1 MDSEKMRML
10 QSEFESRYNP
20 LTYNAIHEPKKL
32 SIEQRHFDFLD
43 QQYVKDR
50 EWKDVKSFYNGSIN
64 LLERSVL
71 GTLAMARDYNIATR
85 REREPNYQPMT
96 EGVAIIDEALKSE
109 HLQPFNVKG
118 DTVAEQFRLDLVQG
132 AGQLATQVAAT
143 VFTGGAASTA
153 LIGAQIAG
161 NQYLDLKEEGVD
173 TKRAAQASIANAIL
187 QTPLERLSLGKLLKR
202 VPAGSTLGKKLKQ
215 IGESALTEAFTEGI
229 QQYPEEITNMIA
241 KNEGKSIQ
249 ELAAEFD
256 KNVGT
261 YTKNALY
268 AGLIGGILGGGA
280 STIRVALDRN
290 VHKEQLNTLE
300 ERIDNVKKS
309 GAESAYAASVI
320 NSNLQGSKISIDAEA
335 LYQYAQTQNIDE
347 IASYLGV
354 EANNIERAA
363 QEGLDIDIMQGNF
376 EVMAAQKPDFYSA
389 VKDSIIFEDNGYS
402 ISKEKMQKELQK
414 EYQRLDI
421 NDEEFRV
428 WKDTRIQELLSA
440 GATKQEALDTVAL
453 LSSRANIANPDD
465 PMQYFRDKPVSFK
478 RVVSTPNG
486 RYMQTKSA
494 NEKLI
499 EDERNFAGIVDEYTV
514 GKINDTKTYNVMTT
528 PLALGLAGGKI
539 LPVTIDGSKI
549 KHIFDGHSDGMTPE
563 LLKQVPRAMADPM
576 MVLDSYAGRK
586 VVVLDLKDAQGSTII
601 VPLELDVERNRYQVN
616 AVSSAY
622 GKGGE
627 NGTDYDW
634 FIEHNLKKGRVSYI
648 NKEKTAK
655 WLQSPGSDSASRGND
670 LDSLINNSIPD
681 ENALRK
687 RREEMQGYYQTAF
700 HGSPHKFNKFNLEN
714 IGTGEGAQS
723 HGWGLYFAK
732 DRSVAGNRYRFIGK
746 AADNSVTFGGR
757 PIMELYD
764 SLERQAGTISDNAEA
779 QKYYD
784 KMALIEDI
792 EYKGSTVDINEEN
805 FSPAA
810 VKWFKREIKP
820 RLRIKGSLIEV
831 DIPEN
836 NVLLDEQKTLAK
848 QDENVKNLLKNFYKS
863 LRSEQRSAVKEQLK
877 QSVRKNE
884 TSEEY
889 SEKINKT
896 RKIDSTLSRLNKILK
911 PLPDTAP
918 KFIQRAKELSM
929 SELKGEGYDIGRL
942 KTDQQYYDSIVNS
955 LQAEQKELQAAI
967 AAEEQTIQEAYNKEL
982 ETIEK
987 SRGAGLFNSNAITG
1001 DNFYAAL
1008 SEVLGGAKEAS
1019 IALNKAGIKGIT
1031 YYGDLDGRAFVVF
1044 DDKSIKILNKYNQK
1058 VNNDKKGS
1066 ITWDEE
1072 GKAIISL
1079 FEGADMSTVIHEAVG
1094 HYFIENLM
1102 REGALPNATEQMK
1115 KDRQTMLDY
1124 AELTEL
1130 EWNQLNKPFEELT
1143 EEQQKRK
1150 TAAHERWAT
1159 AAEQYIMLGKSPSK
1173 EMQGPLS
1180 RFQKWLLETYKTI
1193 KDFISTNEYAV
1204 PITQEVQEVFDRML
1218 ASQEDIN
1225 IMERVDGYF
1234 AKLPSVITDN
1244 LSDAS
1249 KRRLQN
1255 VIVKAHDKAVNLLT
1269 KQSLENFTD
1278 QRKMQIEEY
1287 RAEILPAIRQELE
1300 QQPIYAAENMLL
1312 EDFPKYKTGKAV
1324 AEYYRKLLSRAMDI
1338 ESKPLSEKEELDI
1351 VKFDMISEASGF
1363 TSGDELSSKLLS
1375 EPALQQAIT
1384 LYADEMVQVKFPD
1397 IYKERRLAEQAAREA
1412 FYTDDSGLVIGVEQQ
1427 IIEDA
1432 AAGILAQQR
1441 SAEQALALARA
1452 RRQQAKLAAKTEL
1465 SNMVVADAVRTSKY
1479 ISAERRAAA
1488 KAIDAAKKNDYD
1500 SALKYKRLQ
1509 ALNHA
1514 MVQESLNMRAKI
1526 EQYKKYLK
1534 RQMKAKKD
1542 TWVDEKHFV
1551 QAAALM
1557 ERMGLN
1563 HKEYNPEF
1571 RTQSLA
1577 EYAAAM
1583 QNEYD
1588 NVSIADWLLDEN
1600 RTFISPMQ
1608 TLTFDRFEDVINA
1621 LKNIKAISKQEK
1633 YITWYGKALDY
1644 KEFKD
1649 QAIENLL
1656 KLKTKWQSGINSK
1669 ENVKPQQRLLRSLTN
1684 TDNFFERM
1692 DGWKYG
1698 FFSKHFGESVQIA
1711 ANKKALYTMEFEE
1724 RIADATKKWLPDK
1737 KAVEAA
1743 DKEIYYEALNAN
1755 VSKHNLIKIL
1765 LYLGTESSSYK
1776 LCSVREKSTYTE
1788 FFRGSDLWVEG
1799 DVELTRSNLLEF
1811 LGNVLTEADINY
1823 AQKVVDAC
1831 NAHWDETS
1839 DMVKRMTGFSPE
1851 RVDALP
1857 AELTL
1862 RNGAKVVFRGGY
1874 VPLVRYSDSGS
1885 HPAALD
1891 AVPATNDK
1899 RSVNSIRTLHTNT
1912 GGTKTRDKSVYP
1924 LDLRKGAEYSAVMD
1938 NIHDLCYRELTTSF
1952 RKIMNDPEMYSL
1964 LKEKLGI
1971 ANFEAFEEFLKKTAQ
1986 PYGSGGY
1993 SSISERDA
2001 GDCLSWIRQKTVNVA
2016 IMLNFKTAVQNLG
2029 NPLLYG
2035 NVVEGFGYKD
2045 VMAAYGNL
2053 FLNMQNGQGWK
2064 ATRDLVYSK
2073 SPFMK
2078 ERSIVP
2084 DISMRDIKDEGRKLN
2099 PVERIAVE
2107 FGTNVLV
2114 ATDNISAIPI
2124 WAQAYQKKINA
2135 GASEQEAVL
2144 FAETVIR
2151 RTLGSSRITDVA
2163 PIQRGSALMK
2173 LFTTF
2178 QGFFNTQFNQWQRE
2192 FGIFGREWSAGR
2204 KAEASKRIVA
2214 FAAAKYFM
2222 FCLLNLALALE
2233 PPFEEDDDGWVKYG
2247 KELLQYPMS
2256 LLGPV
2261 GQVANTLVSNMVGMR
2276 TYGYRMTA
2284 VQGAFEQL
2292 ERTGAKL
2299 GKVIQGKAEPEEA
2312 VEPLANL
2319 GGLIAGVPAQFNKL
2333 FFNAYDIVVNDM
2345 EPQWGDIY
2353 RRRPKRERD

>member
-1 MDSEKMRML
+1 MDSEKMRIL

-20 LTYNAIHEPKKL
+20 LTYNALHEPKKL

-132 AGQLATQVAAT
+132 AGQLATNVLAT

-173 TKRAAQASIANAIL
+173 TKRAAQASIANAII

-249 ELAAEFD
+249 GLAAEFD

-309 GAESAYAASVI
+309 GAEPAYAASVI

-347 IASYLGV
+347 IASFLGV

-494 NEKLI
+494 NEKLL
-499 EDERNFAGIVDEYTV
+499 EDENNFSGIVDEYKAGTL
-514 GKINDTKTYNVMTT
+514 NETKPYKVMTT
-528 PLALGLAGGKI
+528 PLAINLAGGKI
-539 LPVTIDGSKI
+539 LPVTIDGGRI
-549 KHIFDGHSDGMTPE
+549 NHIFEKHFDGMTPD
-563 LLKQVPRAMADPM
+563 LLKQLPRAFADPI
-576 MVLDSYAGRK
+576 MVLDSYSGRK

-601 VPLELDVERNRYQVN
+601 VPLDLDVSRDRYKVN
-616 AVSSAY
+616 AINSAY
-622 GKGGE
+622 GKGGA
-627 NGTDYDW
+627 NGTNYNW
-634 FIEHNLKKGRVSYI
+634 FIEHNIKKGRVAYV

-655 WLQSPGSDSASRGND
+655 WLQSDSSDSAIKGTD
-670 LDSLINNSIPD
+670 LDGFLNNSIPD

-687 RREEMQGYYQTAF
+687 RREEMQGYYQA
-700 HGSPHKFNKFNLEN
+700 
-714 IGTGEGAQS
+714 EG
-723 HGWGLYFAK
+723 K
-732 DRSVAGNRYRFIGK
+732 
-746 AADNSVTFGGR
+746 T
-757 PIMELYD
+757 
-764 SLERQAGTISDNAEA
+764 
-779 QKYYD
+779 
-784 KMALIEDI
+784 
-792 EYKGSTVDINEEN
+792 KG
-805 FSPAA
+805 A
-810 VKWFKREIKP
+810 
-820 RLRIKGSLIEV
+820 
-831 DIPEN
+831 
-836 NVLLDEQKTLAK
+836 
-848 QDENVKNLLKNFYKS
+848 
-863 LRSEQRSAVKEQLK
+863 
-877 QSVRKNE
+877 
-884 TSEEY
+884 
-889 SEKINKT
+889 
-896 RKIDSTLSRLNKILK
+896 
-911 PLPDTAP
+911 
-918 KFIQRAKELSM
+918 
-929 SELKGEGYDIGRL
+929 
-942 KTDQQYYDSIVNS
+942 
-955 LQAEQKELQAAI
+955 
-967 AAEEQTIQEAYNKEL
+967 
-982 ETIEK
+982 
-987 SRGAGLFNSNAITG
+987 
-1001 DNFYAAL
+1001 
-1008 SEVLGGAKEAS
+1008 
-1019 IALNKAGIKGIT
+1019 
-1031 YYGDLDGRAFVVF
+1031 
-1044 DDKSIKILNKYNQK
+1044 
-1058 VNNDKKGS
+1058 

-1204 PITQEVQEVFDRML
+1204 PITQEVQEVFDRMI

-1244 LSDAS
+1244 LSEAS

-1338 ESKPLSEKEELDI
+1338 ESKPLNEKEELDI

-1384 LYADEMVQVKFPD
+1384 LYADEMVQAKFPD

-1509 ALNHA
+1509 ALSHA

-1571 RTQSLA
+1571 RSQSLA

-1656 KLKTKWQSGINSK
+1656 KLKTKWQPGINSK
-1669 ENVKPQQRLLRSLTN
+1669 ENVKPQQRLLRSFTN

-1755 VSKHNLIKIL
+1755 VSKHNLIKML

-1839 DMVKRMTGFSPE
+1839 DMVKRMTGFSLE

-2001 GDCLSWIRQKTVNVA
+2001 GDCLSWIRQKIVNVA
-2016 IMLNFKTAVQNLG
+2016 IMFNFKTAVQNLG

-2053 FLNMQNGQGWK
+2053 FLNMQNGQGWRT
-2064 ATRDLVYSK
+2064 TRDLVYSK

-2192 FGIFGREWSAGR
+2192 FGIFGREWSAGK

-2353 RRRPKRERD
+2353 RRRPKKERNE

>member
-1 MDSEKMRML
+1 MDAARKQELDNIFNNALKASTNYSIQNAYYGTDSGVDPLSTLGFIDK
-10 QSEFESRYNP
+10 QTGYDVESKITTALLNGAKSGIKG
-20 LTYNAIHEPKKL
+20 LLANAGAMVEENIAIHKR
-32 SIEQRHFDFLD
+32 QD
-43 QQYVKDR
+43 
-50 EWKDVKSFYNGSIN
+50 
-64 LLERSVL
+64 
-71 GTLAMARDYNIATR
+71 
-85 REREPNYQPMT
+85 PNYIPY
-96 EGVAIIDEALKSE
+96 GGYAPKI
-109 HLQPFNVKG
+109 
-118 DTVAEQFRLDLVQG
+118 AEQFNSLANSEILQRTDVRSSSKLGQFGLDFLEG
-132 AGQLATQVAAT
+132 AGQFVPQIAVTGL
-143 VFTGGAASTA
+143 TGG
-153 LIGAQIAG
+153 IGGGIFMGMSIAG
-161 NQYLDLKEEGVD
+161 NQYSDLRAQGVD
-173 TKRAAQASIANAIL
+173 VETAAKASRYNAII
-187 QTPLERLSLGKLLKR
+187 QAPLEQLALGKVLASL
-202 VPAGSTLGKKLKQ
+202 PAGSPLKKRLVRLLESAITEGGTEFIQEFPEQLTNIYAQNPNADAKQ
-215 IGESALTEAFTEGI
+215 IATEW
-229 QQYPEEITNMIA
+229 
-241 KNEGKSIQ
+241 
-249 ELAAEFD
+249 D
-256 KNVGT
+256 KNWQENI
-261 YTKNALY
+261 KNAGY
-268 AGLIGGILGGGA
+268 SGLIGALLGVGA
-280 STIRVALDRN
+280 SGAKIAIDSIGEN
-290 VHKEQLNTLE
+290 VDAEIHKEKLTQLENNIE
-300 ERIDNVKKS
+300 NVKKS
-309 GAESAYAASVI
+309 GVNPEYAAGVI
-320 NSNLQGSKISIDAEA
+320 NTNRPSDFISIDGQKLQQYMQEQGAEKITQA
-335 LYQYAQTQNIDE
+335 LNITEDE
-347 IASYLGV
+347 V
-354 EANNIERAA
+354 NAA
-363 QEGLDIDIMQGNF
+363 ATDGLDV
-376 EVMAAQKPDFYSA
+376 EVPIGDFTAAACKYGDFYKTMQDHISFGDGDYS
-389 VKDSIIFEDNGYS
+389 VNDRKLKKDLRKAYQ
-402 ISKEKMQKELQK
+402 ISENARE
-414 EYQRLDI
+414 ELDI
-421 NDEEFRV
+421 EVDKIVENSTNAKMNQEER
-428 WKDTRIQELLSA
+428 
-440 GATKQEALDTVAL
+440 GALREFLVSQAMIV
-453 LSSRANIANPDD
+453 NPEN
-465 PMQYFRDKPVSFK
+465 PAQYFRDHPVEIK
-478 RVVSTPNG
+478 RVVSTPKG

-499 EDERNFAGIVDEYTV
+499 EDERNFAGIVDEYTA

-601 VPLELDVERNRYQVN
+601 LPLELDVERNRYQVN

-670 LDSLINNSIPD
+670 LDSLLNNSIPD

-714 IGTGEGAQS
+714 IGTGEGAQA

-732 DRSVAGNRYRFIGK
+732 DRSVAGNRYRFMGK

-764 SLERQAGTISDNAEA
+764 SLERQVSTISDNAEA

-820 RLRIKGSLIEV
+820 HLRIKVALFEV

-884 TSEEY
+884 PSEGY

-1058 VNNDKKGS
+1058 VNNDKKGA

-1079 FEGADMSTVIHEAVG
+1079 FEGSDVTTVFHETG
-1094 HYFIENLM
+1094 HYFVENLANDVNS
-1102 REGALPNATEQMK
+1102 GKATEQRQ
-1115 KDRQTMLDY
+1115 KDWETLLDY
-1124 AELTEL
+1124 AGITNEQ
-1130 EWNQLNKPFEELT
+1130 WLNMSIDERRP
-1143 EEQQKRK
+1143 
-1150 TAAHERWAT
+1150 AHEKWA
-1159 AAEQYIMLGKSPSK
+1159 EG
-1173 EMQGPLS
+1173 
-1180 RFQKWLLETYKTI
+1180 FETYVMEGKAPSLALRHVFAKMAKWMKRVYESI
-1193 KDFISTNEYAV
+1193 RRNENAA
-1204 PITQEVQEVFDRML
+1204 PLTDEVRQVFDRML
-1218 ASQEDIN
+1218 ASEEEIN
-1225 IMERVDGYF
+1225 TMSRVDGYF
-1234 AKLPSVITDN
+1234 NKLPSVITDN
-1244 LSDAS
+1244 LSESS
-1249 KRRLQN
+1249 KIR
-1255 VIVKAHDKAVNLLT
+1255 
-1269 KQSLENFTD
+1269 LENYIAKARDEAVDILTRESLRNFTKE
-1278 QRKMQIEEY
+1278 RRVAIEDFKDKL
-1287 RAEILPAIRQELE
+1287 RPEIRTEVE
-1300 QQPIYAAENMLL
+1300 KQPLYAAGRMLVDDL
-1312 EDFPKYKTGKAV
+1312 QKKQTAKGV
-1324 AEYYRKLLSRAMDI
+1324 ADYYLGLIARTLDI
-1338 ESKPLSEKEELDI
+1338 ESKPLSEVEELD
-1351 VKFDMISEASGF
+1351 VMKFDMIAEAQGF
-1363 TSGDELSSKLLS
+1363 SGDELAKRLIA
-1375 EPALQQAIT
+1375 EPTLEQAIERA
-1384 LYADEMVQVKFPD
+1384 LDNAVQVKFPD
-1397 IYKERRLAEQAAREA
+1397 IYKERQLAEDAAREA
-1412 FYTDDSGLVIGVEQQ
+1412 IYNDDSGLLIGVEQQ
-1427 IIEDA
+1427 LIEDMA
-1432 AAGILAQQR
+1432 ANINNKQR
-1441 SAEQALALARA
+1441 STEQALALARA
-1452 RRQQAKLAAKTEL
+1452 RKQQAKLAAKAEISKMSM
-1465 SNMVVADAVRTSKY
+1465 SNALKTGRFVM
-1479 ISAERRAAA
+1479 AERRAAA
-1488 KAIDAAKKNDYD
+1488 QAAKAIKAKSFEEAAD
-1500 SALKYKRLQ
+1500 YKRQQ
-1509 ALNHA
+1509 AFNHA
-1514 MVQESLNMRAKI
+1514 LVLESLKMKQEKSRAEKF
-1526 EQYKKYLK
+1526 LK
-1534 RQMKAKKD
+1534 RQFKAKKE
-1542 TWVDEKHFV
+1542 TWEDEKHFT
-1551 QAAALM
+1551 QAAAIM
-1557 ERMGLN
+1557 ERMGL
-1563 HKEYNPEF
+1563 KRKDYDPAL
-1571 RTQSLA
+1571 RKQSLI
-1577 EYAAAM
+1577 EYAEEM
-1583 QNEYD
+1583 QEQYD
-1588 NVSIADWLLDEN
+1588 NVAIADWLMDEGTSLDN
-1600 RTFISPMQ
+1600 PAAMTFEQ
-1608 TLTFDRFEDVINA
+1608 HQDVINA
-1621 LKNIKAISKQEK
+1621 LKNIKAIVKQEK
-1633 YITWYGKALDY
+1633 YVTWYGKELNY

-1649 QAIENLL
+1649 EAIRNLL

-1669 ENVKPQQRLLRSLTN
+1669 EKAKPSQRFFRNLTN

-1698 FFSKHFGESVQIA
+1698 FFSKHFGESGQIA
-1711 ANKKALYTMEFEE
+1711 ANKKAAYTMEFEE

-1737 KAVEAA
+1737 KAAEAA
-1743 DKEIYYEALNAN
+1743 DKEIYYEPFKASLT
-1755 VSKHNLIKIL
+1755 KHNIIKML
-1765 LYLGTESSSYK
+1765 LYLGSESSSYK
-1776 LCSVREKSTYTE
+1776 LCSVGPNSTYAT
-1788 FFRGSDLWVEG
+1788 FFRGSELWVEG
-1799 DVELTRSNLLEF
+1799 DLEQTRSNLLEA
-1811 LGNVLTEADINY
+1811 LGNVLTEADIRY
-1823 AQKVVDAC
+1823 AEEISAAC
-1831 NAHWDETS
+1831 SAHWNELS
-1839 DMVKRMTGFSPE
+1839 DMVKRTTGFSPE
-1851 RVDALP
+1851 RVDAMP

-1874 VPLVRYSDSGS
+1874 IPLVRYTDGGS
-1885 HPAALD
+1885 HPATSD
-1891 AVPATNDK
+1891 AVPATSDK
-1899 RSVNSIRTLHTNT
+1899 RAVNSIRTLHTNT
-1912 GGTKTRDKSVYP
+1912 GGTKARDRSVYP

-1938 NIHDLCYRELTTSF
+1938 NIHDLCYRELATSY
-1952 RKIMNDPEMYSL
+1952 RKMLNDPEMYSL

-1971 ANFEAFEEFLKKTAQ
+1971 ANFEAFTEYLKKTAQ
-1986 PYGSGGY
+1986 PYDGGY
-1993 SSISERDA
+1993 ASISERDA
-2001 GDCLSWIRQKTVNVA
+2001 GTCLSWIRQKAVNVA

-2053 FLNMQNGQGWK
+2053 FLNMQKGQGWK
-2064 ATRDLVYSK
+2064 ASKELVYSK
-2073 SPFMK
+2073 SSYMK
-2078 ERSIVP
+2078 ERSVLP
-2084 DISMRDIKDEGRKLN
+2084 DISLRDMKDESRKLN
-2099 PVERIAVE
+2099 PVEQVTVE
-2107 FGTNVLV
+2107 FGTKALV
-2114 ATDNISAIPI
+2114 FTDNLSAIPVWI
-2124 WAQAYQKKINA
+2124 QAYQKKINV
-2135 GASEQEAVL
+2135 GVSEQEAVL
-2144 FAETVIR
+2144 FADTVIR

-2192 FGIFGREWSAGR
+2192 AGIFGREWSAGR
-2204 KAEASKRIVA
+2204 KVEASKRIVA

-2222 FCLLNLALALE
+2222 FCLLNLAFALE
-2233 PPFEEDDDGWVKYG
+2233 PPFEEDDDEWTKYG

-2284 VQGAFEQL
+2284 VQGSIEQA
-2292 ERTGAKL
+2292 ERTVKKISSVQKGN
-2299 GKVIQGKAEPEEA
+2299 AEPEELI
-2312 VEPLANL
+2312 EPLANL

-2353 RRRPKRERD
+2353 RRRPKKER

>member
-1 MDSEKMRML
+1 MDSEKMRIL

-20 LTYNAIHEPKKL
+20 LTYNALHEPKKL

-153 LIGAQIAG
+153 LMGAQIAG

-173 TKRAAQASIANAIL
+173 TKRAAQASIANAII

-229 QQYPEEITNMIA
+229 QQYLEEITNMIA

-309 GAESAYAASVI
+309 GAEPAYAASVI

-347 IASYLGV
+347 IAASLGV

-494 NEKLI
+494 NEKLL
-499 EDERNFAGIVDEYTV
+499 EDENNFSGIVDEYKAGTL
-514 GKINDTKTYNVMTT
+514 NETKPYKVMTT
-528 PLALGLAGGKI
+528 PLAINLAGGKI
-539 LPVTIDGSKI
+539 LPVTIDGGRI
-549 KHIFDGHSDGMTPE
+549 NHIFEKHFDGMTPD
-563 LLKQVPRAMADPM
+563 LLKQLPRAFADPI
-576 MVLDSYAGRK
+576 MVLDSYSGRK

-601 VPLELDVERNRYQVN
+601 VPLDLDVSRDRYKVN
-616 AVSSAY
+616 AINSAY
-622 GKGGE
+622 GKGGA
-627 NGTDYDW
+627 NGTNYNW
-634 FIEHNLKKGRVSYI
+634 FIEHNIKKGRVAYV

-655 WLQSPGSDSASRGND
+655 WLQSDSSDSAIKGTD
-670 LDSLINNSIPD
+670 LDGFLNNSIPD

-687 RREEMQGYYQTAF
+687 RREEMQGYYQT
-700 HGSPHKFNKFNLEN
+700 
-714 IGTGEGAQS
+714 EG
-723 HGWGLYFAK
+723 K
-732 DRSVAGNRYRFIGK
+732 
-746 AADNSVTFGGR
+746 T
-757 PIMELYD
+757 
-764 SLERQAGTISDNAEA
+764 
-779 QKYYD
+779 
-784 KMALIEDI
+784 
-792 EYKGSTVDINEEN
+792 KG
-805 FSPAA
+805 A
-810 VKWFKREIKP
+810 
-820 RLRIKGSLIEV
+820 
-831 DIPEN
+831 
-836 NVLLDEQKTLAK
+836 
-848 QDENVKNLLKNFYKS
+848 
-863 LRSEQRSAVKEQLK
+863 
-877 QSVRKNE
+877 
-884 TSEEY
+884 
-889 SEKINKT
+889 
-896 RKIDSTLSRLNKILK
+896 
-911 PLPDTAP
+911 
-918 KFIQRAKELSM
+918 
-929 SELKGEGYDIGRL
+929 
-942 KTDQQYYDSIVNS
+942 
-955 LQAEQKELQAAI
+955 
-967 AAEEQTIQEAYNKEL
+967 
-982 ETIEK
+982 
-987 SRGAGLFNSNAITG
+987 
-1001 DNFYAAL
+1001 
-1008 SEVLGGAKEAS
+1008 
-1019 IALNKAGIKGIT
+1019 
-1031 YYGDLDGRAFVVF
+1031 
-1044 DDKSIKILNKYNQK
+1044 
-1058 VNNDKKGS
+1058 

-1193 KDFISTNEYAV
+1193 KDFVSANEYAV

-1384 LYADEMVQVKFPD
+1384 LYADEMVQAKFPD

-1669 ENVKPQQRLLRSLTN
+1669 ENVKPQQRLVRSFTN

-1711 ANKKALYTMEFEE
+1711 ANKKAVYTMEFEE

-1755 VSKHNLIKIL
+1755 VSKHNLIKML

-2001 GDCLSWIRQKTVNVA
+2001 GDCLSWIRQKIVNVA
-2016 IMLNFKTAVQNLG
+2016 IMFNFKTAVQNLG

-2053 FLNMQNGQGWK
+2053 FLNMQNGQGWRT
-2064 ATRDLVYSK
+2064 TRDLVYSK

>member
-20 LTYNAIHEPKKL
+20 LTYNALHEPKKL

-153 LIGAQIAG
+153 LMGAQIAG

-173 TKRAAQASIANAIL
+173 TKRAAQASIANAII

-309 GAESAYAASVI
+309 GAEPAYAASVI

-347 IASYLGV
+347 IAASLGV

-494 NEKLI
+494 NEKLL
-499 EDERNFAGIVDEYTV
+499 EDENNFSGIVDEYKAGTL
-514 GKINDTKTYNVMTT
+514 NETKPYKVMTT
-528 PLALGLAGGKI
+528 PLAINLAGGKI
-539 LPVTIDGSKI
+539 LPVTIDGGRI
-549 KHIFDGHSDGMTPE
+549 NHIFEKHFDGMTPD
-563 LLKQVPRAMADPM
+563 LLKQLPRAFADPI
-576 MVLDSYAGRK
+576 MVLDSYSGRK

-601 VPLELDVERNRYQVN
+601 VPLDLDVSRDRYKVN
-616 AVSSAY
+616 AINSAY
-622 GKGGE
+622 GKGGA
-627 NGTDYDW
+627 NGTNYNW
-634 FIEHNLKKGRVSYI
+634 FIEHNIKKGRVVYV

-655 WLQSPGSDSASRGND
+655 WLQSDSSDSAIKGTD
-670 LDSLINNSIPD
+670 LDGFLNNSIPD

-687 RREEMQGYYQTAF
+687 RREEMQGYYQA
-700 HGSPHKFNKFNLEN
+700 
-714 IGTGEGAQS
+714 EG
-723 HGWGLYFAK
+723 K
-732 DRSVAGNRYRFIGK
+732 
-746 AADNSVTFGGR
+746 T
-757 PIMELYD
+757 
-764 SLERQAGTISDNAEA
+764 
-779 QKYYD
+779 
-784 KMALIEDI
+784 
-792 EYKGSTVDINEEN
+792 KG
-805 FSPAA
+805 A
-810 VKWFKREIKP
+810 
-820 RLRIKGSLIEV
+820 
-831 DIPEN
+831 
-836 NVLLDEQKTLAK
+836 
-848 QDENVKNLLKNFYKS
+848 
-863 LRSEQRSAVKEQLK
+863 
-877 QSVRKNE
+877 
-884 TSEEY
+884 
-889 SEKINKT
+889 
-896 RKIDSTLSRLNKILK
+896 
-911 PLPDTAP
+911 
-918 KFIQRAKELSM
+918 
-929 SELKGEGYDIGRL
+929 
-942 KTDQQYYDSIVNS
+942 
-955 LQAEQKELQAAI
+955 
-967 AAEEQTIQEAYNKEL
+967 
-982 ETIEK
+982 
-987 SRGAGLFNSNAITG
+987 
-1001 DNFYAAL
+1001 
-1008 SEVLGGAKEAS
+1008 
-1019 IALNKAGIKGIT
+1019 
-1031 YYGDLDGRAFVVF
+1031 
-1044 DDKSIKILNKYNQK
+1044 
-1058 VNNDKKGS
+1058 

-1244 LSDAS
+1244 LSEAS

-1363 TSGDELSSKLLS
+1363 TSGDELSSKLLR

-1384 LYADEMVQVKFPD
+1384 LYADEMVQAKFPD
-1397 IYKERRLAEQAAREA
+1397 IYQERRLAEQAAREA

-1698 FFSKHFGESVQIA
+1698 FFSKHFGESAQIA
-1711 ANKKALYTMEFEE
+1711 ANKKAVYTMEFKE
-1724 RIADATKKWLPDK
+1724 RIDDATKKWLPDK

-1755 VSKHNLIKIL
+1755 VSKHNLIKML

-2078 ERSIVP
+2078 ERSTVP

-2099 PVERIAVE
+2099 PVEKITVE

-2114 ATDNISAIPI
+2114 ATDNISAIPV
-2124 WAQAYQKKINA
+2124 WLQAYQKKINA
-2135 GASEQEAVL
+2135 GASEQDAVL
-2144 FAETVIR
+2144 FADTVIR

-2222 FCLLNLALALE
+2222 FCLLNLAFALE
-2233 PPFEEDDDGWVKYG
+2233 PPFEEDDDGWVKYS

-2256 LLGPV
+2256 LLGPA
-2261 GQVANTLVSNMVGMR
+2261 GQVANALVSYMVGMR

-2284 VQGAFEQL
+2284 VQGSFDQMF
-2292 ERTGAKL
+2292 RTGAKL

-2353 RRRPKRERD
+2353 RRRPKKER

>member
-132 AGQLATQVAAT
+132 AGQLATNVLAT

-173 TKRAAQASIANAIL
+173 TKRAAQASIANAII

-309 GAESAYAASVI
+309 GAEPAYAASVI

-347 IASYLGV
+347 IAASLGV

-494 NEKLI
+494 NEKLL
-499 EDERNFAGIVDEYTV
+499 EDENNFSGIVDEYKAGTL
-514 GKINDTKTYNVMTT
+514 NETKPYKVMTT
-528 PLALGLAGGKI
+528 PLAINLAGGKI
-539 LPVTIDGSKI
+539 LPVTIDGGRI
-549 KHIFDGHSDGMTPE
+549 NHIFEKHFDGMTPD
-563 LLKQVPRAMADPM
+563 LLKQLPRAFADPI
-576 MVLDSYAGRK
+576 MVLDSYSGRK

-601 VPLELDVERNRYQVN
+601 VPLDLDVSRDRYKVN
-616 AVSSAY
+616 AINSAY
-622 GKGGE
+622 GKGGA
-627 NGTDYDW
+627 NGTNYNW
-634 FIEHNLKKGRVSYI
+634 FIEHNIKKGRVAYV

-655 WLQSPGSDSASRGND
+655 WLQSDSSDSAIKGTD
-670 LDSLINNSIPD
+670 LDGFLNNSIPD

-687 RREEMQGYYQTAF
+687 RREEMQGYYQA
-700 HGSPHKFNKFNLEN
+700 
-714 IGTGEGAQS
+714 EG
-723 HGWGLYFAK
+723 K
-732 DRSVAGNRYRFIGK
+732 
-746 AADNSVTFGGR
+746 T
-757 PIMELYD
+757 
-764 SLERQAGTISDNAEA
+764 
-779 QKYYD
+779 
-784 KMALIEDI
+784 
-792 EYKGSTVDINEEN
+792 KG
-805 FSPAA
+805 A
-810 VKWFKREIKP
+810 
-820 RLRIKGSLIEV
+820 
-831 DIPEN
+831 
-836 NVLLDEQKTLAK
+836 
-848 QDENVKNLLKNFYKS
+848 
-863 LRSEQRSAVKEQLK
+863 
-877 QSVRKNE
+877 
-884 TSEEY
+884 
-889 SEKINKT
+889 
-896 RKIDSTLSRLNKILK
+896 
-911 PLPDTAP
+911 
-918 KFIQRAKELSM
+918 
-929 SELKGEGYDIGRL
+929 
-942 KTDQQYYDSIVNS
+942 
-955 LQAEQKELQAAI
+955 
-967 AAEEQTIQEAYNKEL
+967 
-982 ETIEK
+982 
-987 SRGAGLFNSNAITG
+987 
-1001 DNFYAAL
+1001 
-1008 SEVLGGAKEAS
+1008 
-1019 IALNKAGIKGIT
+1019 
-1031 YYGDLDGRAFVVF
+1031 
-1044 DDKSIKILNKYNQK
+1044 
-1058 VNNDKKGS
+1058 

-1244 LSDAS
+1244 LSEAS

-1255 VIVKAHDKAVNLLT
+1255 VIVKAHEKAVNLLT

-1384 LYADEMVQVKFPD
+1384 LYADEMVQAKFPD

-1509 ALNHA
+1509 ALTHA

-1656 KLKTKWQSGINSK
+1656 KLKTKWQPGINSK
-1669 ENVKPQQRLLRSLTN
+1669 ENVKPQQRLLRSFTN

-1755 VSKHNLIKIL
+1755 VSKHNLIKML

-1912 GGTKTRDKSVYP
+1912 GGTKSRDKSVYP

-2001 GDCLSWIRQKTVNVA
+2001 GDCLSWIRQKIVNVA
-2016 IMLNFKTAVQNLG
+2016 IMFNFKTAVQNLG

-2053 FLNMQNGQGWK
+2053 FLNMQNGQGWRT
-2064 ATRDLVYSK
+2064 TRDLVYSK

-2353 RRRPKRERD
+2353 RRRPKKERNE

>member
-20 LTYNAIHEPKKL
+20 LTYNALHEPKKL

-153 LIGAQIAG
+153 LMGAQIAG

-309 GAESAYAASVI
+309 GAEPAYAASVI

-347 IASYLGV
+347 IAASLGV

-494 NEKLI
+494 NEKLL
-499 EDERNFAGIVDEYTV
+499 EDENNFSGIVDEYKAGTL
-514 GKINDTKTYNVMTT
+514 NETKPYKVMTT
-528 PLALGLAGGKI
+528 PLAINLAGGKI
-539 LPVTIDGSKI
+539 LPVTIDGGRI
-549 KHIFDGHSDGMTPE
+549 NHIFEKHFDGMTPD
-563 LLKQVPRAMADPM
+563 LLKQLPRAFADPI
-576 MVLDSYAGRK
+576 MVLDSYSGRK

-601 VPLELDVERNRYQVN
+601 VPLDLDVSRDRYKVN
-616 AVSSAY
+616 AINSAY
-622 GKGGE
+622 GKGGA
-627 NGTDYDW
+627 NGTNYNW
-634 FIEHNLKKGRVSYI
+634 FIEHNIKKGRVAYV

-655 WLQSPGSDSASRGND
+655 WLQSDSSDSAIKGTD
-670 LDSLINNSIPD
+670 LDGFLNNSIPD

-687 RREEMQGYYQTAF
+687 RREEMQGYYQA
-700 HGSPHKFNKFNLEN
+700 
-714 IGTGEGAQS
+714 EG
-723 HGWGLYFAK
+723 K
-732 DRSVAGNRYRFIGK
+732 
-746 AADNSVTFGGR
+746 T
-757 PIMELYD
+757 
-764 SLERQAGTISDNAEA
+764 
-779 QKYYD
+779 
-784 KMALIEDI
+784 
-792 EYKGSTVDINEEN
+792 KG
-805 FSPAA
+805 A
-810 VKWFKREIKP
+810 
-820 RLRIKGSLIEV
+820 
-831 DIPEN
+831 
-836 NVLLDEQKTLAK
+836 
-848 QDENVKNLLKNFYKS
+848 
-863 LRSEQRSAVKEQLK
+863 
-877 QSVRKNE
+877 
-884 TSEEY
+884 
-889 SEKINKT
+889 
-896 RKIDSTLSRLNKILK
+896 
-911 PLPDTAP
+911 
-918 KFIQRAKELSM
+918 
-929 SELKGEGYDIGRL
+929 
-942 KTDQQYYDSIVNS
+942 
-955 LQAEQKELQAAI
+955 
-967 AAEEQTIQEAYNKEL
+967 
-982 ETIEK
+982 
-987 SRGAGLFNSNAITG
+987 
-1001 DNFYAAL
+1001 
-1008 SEVLGGAKEAS
+1008 
-1019 IALNKAGIKGIT
+1019 
-1031 YYGDLDGRAFVVF
+1031 
-1044 DDKSIKILNKYNQK
+1044 
-1058 VNNDKKGS
+1058 

-1577 EYAAAM
+1577 EYAVAM

-1669 ENVKPQQRLLRSLTN
+1669 ENVKPQQRLLRSFTN

-1755 VSKHNLIKIL
+1755 VSKHNLIKML

-2001 GDCLSWIRQKTVNVA
+2001 GDCLSWIRQKIVNVA
-2016 IMLNFKTAVQNLG
+2016 IMFNFKTAVQNLG

-2053 FLNMQNGQGWK
+2053 FLNMQNGQGWRT
-2064 ATRDLVYSK
+2064 TRDLVYSK

-2222 FCLLNLALALE
+2222 FCLLNLAFALE
-2233 PPFEEDDDGWVKYG
+2233 PPFEEDDDGWVKYS

-2256 LLGPV
+2256 LLGPI

>member
-1 MDSEKMRML
+1 MDPEKMRML

-20 LTYNAIHEPKKL
+20 LTYNALHEPKKL

-153 LIGAQIAG
+153 LMGAQIAG

-173 TKRAAQASIANAIL
+173 TKRAAQASIANAII

-309 GAESAYAASVI
+309 GAEPAYAASVI

-347 IASYLGV
+347 IAASLGV

-494 NEKLI
+494 NEKLL
-499 EDERNFAGIVDEYTV
+499 EDENDFSGIVDEYKAGTL
-514 GKINDTKTYNVMTT
+514 NETKPYKVMTT
-528 PLALGLAGGKI
+528 PLAINLAGGKI
-539 LPVTIDGSKI
+539 LPVTIDGGRI
-549 KHIFDGHSDGMTPE
+549 NHIFEKHFDGMTPD
-563 LLKQVPRAMADPM
+563 LLKQLPRAFADPI
-576 MVLDSYAGRK
+576 MVLDSYSGRK

-601 VPLELDVERNRYQVN
+601 VPLDLDVSRDRYKVN
-616 AVSSAY
+616 AINSAY
-622 GKGGE
+622 GKGGA
-627 NGTDYDW
+627 NGTNYNW
-634 FIEHNLKKGRVSYI
+634 FIEHNIKKGRVAYV

-655 WLQSPGSDSASRGND
+655 WLQSDSSDSAIKGTD
-670 LDSLINNSIPD
+670 LDGFLNNSIPD

-687 RREEMQGYYQTAF
+687 RREEMQGYYQA
-700 HGSPHKFNKFNLEN
+700 
-714 IGTGEGAQS
+714 EG
-723 HGWGLYFAK
+723 K
-732 DRSVAGNRYRFIGK
+732 
-746 AADNSVTFGGR
+746 T
-757 PIMELYD
+757 
-764 SLERQAGTISDNAEA
+764 
-779 QKYYD
+779 
-784 KMALIEDI
+784 
-792 EYKGSTVDINEEN
+792 KG
-805 FSPAA
+805 A
-810 VKWFKREIKP
+810 
-820 RLRIKGSLIEV
+820 
-831 DIPEN
+831 
-836 NVLLDEQKTLAK
+836 
-848 QDENVKNLLKNFYKS
+848 
-863 LRSEQRSAVKEQLK
+863 
-877 QSVRKNE
+877 
-884 TSEEY
+884 
-889 SEKINKT
+889 
-896 RKIDSTLSRLNKILK
+896 
-911 PLPDTAP
+911 
-918 KFIQRAKELSM
+918 
-929 SELKGEGYDIGRL
+929 
-942 KTDQQYYDSIVNS
+942 
-955 LQAEQKELQAAI
+955 
-967 AAEEQTIQEAYNKEL
+967 
-982 ETIEK
+982 
-987 SRGAGLFNSNAITG
+987 
-1001 DNFYAAL
+1001 
-1008 SEVLGGAKEAS
+1008 
-1019 IALNKAGIKGIT
+1019 
-1031 YYGDLDGRAFVVF
+1031 
-1044 DDKSIKILNKYNQK
+1044 
-1058 VNNDKKGS
+1058 

-1204 PITQEVQEVFDRML
+1204 PITQEVQEVFDRMI

-1244 LSDAS
+1244 LSEAS

-1384 LYADEMVQVKFPD
+1384 LYADEMVQAKFPD
-1397 IYKERRLAEQAAREA
+1397 IYQERRLAEQAAREA

-1633 YITWYGKALDY
+1633 YITWDGKALDY

-1698 FFSKHFGESVQIA
+1698 FFSKHFGESAQIA
-1711 ANKKALYTMEFEE
+1711 ANKKAVYTMEFKE
-1724 RIADATKKWLPDK
+1724 RIDDATKKWLPDK

-1755 VSKHNLIKIL
+1755 VSKHNLIKML

-2078 ERSIVP
+2078 ERSTVP

-2099 PVERIAVE
+2099 PVEKITVE

-2114 ATDNISAIPI
+2114 ATDNISAIPV
-2124 WAQAYQKKINA
+2124 WLQAYQKKINA
-2135 GASEQEAVL
+2135 GASEQDAVL
-2144 FAETVIR
+2144 FADTVIR

-2222 FCLLNLALALE
+2222 FCLLNLAFALE
-2233 PPFEEDDDGWVKYG
+2233 PPFEEDDDEWVKYS

-2256 LLGPV
+2256 LLGPA
-2261 GQVANTLVSNMVGMR
+2261 GQVANALVSYMVGMR

-2284 VQGAFEQL
+2284 VQGSFDQMF
-2292 ERTGAKL
+2292 RTGAKL

-2319 GGLIAGVPAQFNKL
+2319 GGLVAGVPAQFNKL

-2353 RRRPKRERD
+2353 RRRPKKER

>member
-1 MDSEKMRML
+1 MDSEKMRIL

-20 LTYNAIHEPKKL
+20 LTYNALHEPKKL
-32 SIEQRHFDFLD
+32 SIEQRNFDFLD

-153 LIGAQIAG
+153 LMGAQIAG

-173 TKRAAQASIANAIL
+173 TKRAAQASIANAII

-309 GAESAYAASVI
+309 GAEPAYAASVI

-347 IASYLGV
+347 IAASLGV

-453 LSSRANIANPDD
+453 LSSHANIANPDD

-494 NEKLI
+494 NEKLL
-499 EDERNFAGIVDEYTV
+499 EDENNFAANIDKFISGKLVD
-514 GKINDTKTYNVMTT
+514 KTIRVMQT
-528 PLALGLAGGKI
+528 PLALEVAGAKI
-539 LPVTIDGSKI
+539 LPVDMSVENLDKVLNG
-549 KHIFDGHSDGMTPE
+549 KHKSDMSADIVKQIPRALTDPLMIFDTYDG
-563 LLKQVPRAMADPM
+563 KNGAK
-576 MVLDSYAGRK
+576 RK
-586 VVVLDLKDAQGSTII
+586 IVALDLKSKNGATIV
-601 VPLELDVERNRYQVN
+601 VPFELEVDNKSNKYVMNEII
-616 AVSSAY
+616 SAY
-622 GKGGE
+622 GKTDNKTGEPRYEWFAKQIE
-627 NGTDYDW
+627 NGK
-634 FIEHNLKKGRVSYI
+634 LRYI

-655 WLQSPGSDSASRGND
+655 LIENEKPEWLMPFSTDSGFVKTDKLLQSPSSDSASRITD
-670 LDSLINNSIPD
+670 LDSLLNNSIPD

-687 RREEMQGYYQTAF
+687 RREEMQGYYQA
-700 HGSPHKFNKFNLEN
+700 
-714 IGTGEGAQS
+714 EG
-723 HGWGLYFAK
+723 K
-732 DRSVAGNRYRFIGK
+732 
-746 AADNSVTFGGR
+746 T
-757 PIMELYD
+757 
-764 SLERQAGTISDNAEA
+764 
-779 QKYYD
+779 
-784 KMALIEDI
+784 
-792 EYKGSTVDINEEN
+792 KG
-805 FSPAA
+805 A
-810 VKWFKREIKP
+810 
-820 RLRIKGSLIEV
+820 
-831 DIPEN
+831 
-836 NVLLDEQKTLAK
+836 
-848 QDENVKNLLKNFYKS
+848 
-863 LRSEQRSAVKEQLK
+863 
-877 QSVRKNE
+877 
-884 TSEEY
+884 
-889 SEKINKT
+889 
-896 RKIDSTLSRLNKILK
+896 
-911 PLPDTAP
+911 
-918 KFIQRAKELSM
+918 
-929 SELKGEGYDIGRL
+929 
-942 KTDQQYYDSIVNS
+942 
-955 LQAEQKELQAAI
+955 
-967 AAEEQTIQEAYNKEL
+967 
-982 ETIEK
+982 
-987 SRGAGLFNSNAITG
+987 
-1001 DNFYAAL
+1001 
-1008 SEVLGGAKEAS
+1008 
-1019 IALNKAGIKGIT
+1019 
-1031 YYGDLDGRAFVVF
+1031 
-1044 DDKSIKILNKYNQK
+1044 
-1058 VNNDKKGS
+1058 

-1244 LSDAS
+1244 LSEAS

-1255 VIVKAHDKAVNLLT
+1255 VIVKAHEKAVNLLT

-1338 ESKPLSEKEELDI
+1338 ESKPLNEKEELDI

-1384 LYADEMVQVKFPD
+1384 LYADEMVQTKFPD

-1656 KLKTKWQSGINSK
+1656 NLKTKWQSGINSK
-1669 ENVKPQQRLLRSLTN
+1669 ENVKPQQRLVRSLTN

-1711 ANKKALYTMEFEE
+1711 ANKKAVYTMEFEE

-1755 VSKHNLIKIL
+1755 VSKHNLIKML

-2053 FLNMQNGQGWK
+2053 FLNMQNGQGWRT
-2064 ATRDLVYSK
+2064 TRDLVYSK

-2299 GKVIQGKAEPEEA
+2299 GKVIQGKAESEEA

-2353 RRRPKRERD
+2353 RRRPKRER

>member
-1 MDSEKMRML
+1 MDSEKMRIL

-20 LTYNAIHEPKKL
+20 LTYNALHEPKKL

-153 LIGAQIAG
+153 LMGAQIAG

-173 TKRAAQASIANAIL
+173 TKRAAQASIANAII

-309 GAESAYAASVI
+309 GAEPAYAASVI

-347 IASYLGV
+347 IAASLGV

-494 NEKLI
+494 NEKLL
-499 EDERNFAGIVDEYTV
+499 EDENNFSGIVDEYTA

-563 LLKQVPRAMADPM
+563 LLKQIPRAMADPM
-576 MVLDSYAGRK
+576 MVLDSYSGRK
-586 VVVLDLKDAQGSTII
+586 IVVLDLKDKQGSTII
-601 VPLELDVERNRYQVN
+601 VPLELDVERSWYKVN
-616 AVSSAY
+616 AITSAY

-627 NGTDYDW
+627 SGTDYNW

-655 WLQSPGSDSASRGND
+655 WLPSPSSDSASRITD
-670 LDSLINNSIPD
+670 LDSLLNNSIPD

-687 RREEMQGYYQTAF
+687 RREEMQGYYQA
-700 HGSPHKFNKFNLEN
+700 
-714 IGTGEGAQS
+714 EG
-723 HGWGLYFAK
+723 K
-732 DRSVAGNRYRFIGK
+732 
-746 AADNSVTFGGR
+746 T
-757 PIMELYD
+757 
-764 SLERQAGTISDNAEA
+764 
-779 QKYYD
+779 
-784 KMALIEDI
+784 
-792 EYKGSTVDINEEN
+792 KG
-805 FSPAA
+805 A
-810 VKWFKREIKP
+810 
-820 RLRIKGSLIEV
+820 
-831 DIPEN
+831 
-836 NVLLDEQKTLAK
+836 
-848 QDENVKNLLKNFYKS
+848 
-863 LRSEQRSAVKEQLK
+863 
-877 QSVRKNE
+877 
-884 TSEEY
+884 
-889 SEKINKT
+889 
-896 RKIDSTLSRLNKILK
+896 
-911 PLPDTAP
+911 
-918 KFIQRAKELSM
+918 
-929 SELKGEGYDIGRL
+929 
-942 KTDQQYYDSIVNS
+942 
-955 LQAEQKELQAAI
+955 
-967 AAEEQTIQEAYNKEL
+967 
-982 ETIEK
+982 
-987 SRGAGLFNSNAITG
+987 
-1001 DNFYAAL
+1001 
-1008 SEVLGGAKEAS
+1008 
-1019 IALNKAGIKGIT
+1019 
-1031 YYGDLDGRAFVVF
+1031 
-1044 DDKSIKILNKYNQK
+1044 
-1058 VNNDKKGS
+1058 

-1094 HYFIENLM
+1094 HYFIENLI

-1193 KDFISTNEYAV
+1193 KDFVSANEYAV

-1384 LYADEMVQVKFPD
+1384 LYADEMVQAKFPD

-1669 ENVKPQQRLLRSLTN
+1669 ENVKPQQRLVRSFTN

-1711 ANKKALYTMEFEE
+1711 ANKKAVYTMEFEE

-1755 VSKHNLIKIL
+1755 VSKHNLIKML

-2001 GDCLSWIRQKTVNVA
+2001 GDCLSWIRQKIVNVA
-2016 IMLNFKTAVQNLG
+2016 IMFNFKTAVQNLG

-2053 FLNMQNGQGWK
+2053 FLNMQNGQGWRT
-2064 ATRDLVYSK
+2064 TRDLVYSK

>member
-1 MDSEKMRML
+1 MDSEKMRIL

-20 LTYNAIHEPKKL
+20 LTYNALHEPKKL
-32 SIEQRHFDFLD
+32 SIEQRNFDFLD

-153 LIGAQIAG
+153 LMGAQIAG

-173 TKRAAQASIANAIL
+173 TKRAAQASIANAII

-309 GAESAYAASVI
+309 GAEPAYAASVI

-347 IASYLGV
+347 IAASLGV

-453 LSSRANIANPDD
+453 LSSHANIANPDD

-494 NEKLI
+494 NEKLL
-499 EDERNFAGIVDEYTV
+499 EDENNFAANIDKFISGKLVD
-514 GKINDTKTYNVMTT
+514 KTIRVMQT
-528 PLALGLAGGKI
+528 PLALEVAGAKI
-539 LPVTIDGSKI
+539 LPVDMSVENLDKVLNG
-549 KHIFDGHSDGMTPE
+549 KHKSDMSADIVKQIPRALTDPLMIFDTYDG
-563 LLKQVPRAMADPM
+563 KNGAK
-576 MVLDSYAGRK
+576 RK
-586 VVVLDLKDAQGSTII
+586 IVALDLKSKNGATIV
-601 VPLELDVERNRYQVN
+601 VPFELEVDNKSNKYVMNEII
-616 AVSSAY
+616 SAY
-622 GKGGE
+622 GKTDNKTGETRYEWFAKQIE
-627 NGTDYDW
+627 NGK
-634 FIEHNLKKGRVSYI
+634 LRYI

-655 WLQSPGSDSASRGND
+655 LIENEKPEWLMPFSTDSGFVKTDKLLQSPSSDSASRITD
-670 LDSLINNSIPD
+670 LDSLLNNSIPD

-687 RREEMQGYYQTAF
+687 RREEMQGYYQA
-700 HGSPHKFNKFNLEN
+700 
-714 IGTGEGAQS
+714 EG
-723 HGWGLYFAK
+723 K
-732 DRSVAGNRYRFIGK
+732 
-746 AADNSVTFGGR
+746 T
-757 PIMELYD
+757 
-764 SLERQAGTISDNAEA
+764 
-779 QKYYD
+779 
-784 KMALIEDI
+784 
-792 EYKGSTVDINEEN
+792 KG
-805 FSPAA
+805 A
-810 VKWFKREIKP
+810 
-820 RLRIKGSLIEV
+820 
-831 DIPEN
+831 
-836 NVLLDEQKTLAK
+836 
-848 QDENVKNLLKNFYKS
+848 
-863 LRSEQRSAVKEQLK
+863 
-877 QSVRKNE
+877 
-884 TSEEY
+884 
-889 SEKINKT
+889 
-896 RKIDSTLSRLNKILK
+896 
-911 PLPDTAP
+911 
-918 KFIQRAKELSM
+918 
-929 SELKGEGYDIGRL
+929 
-942 KTDQQYYDSIVNS
+942 
-955 LQAEQKELQAAI
+955 
-967 AAEEQTIQEAYNKEL
+967 
-982 ETIEK
+982 
-987 SRGAGLFNSNAITG
+987 
-1001 DNFYAAL
+1001 
-1008 SEVLGGAKEAS
+1008 
-1019 IALNKAGIKGIT
+1019 
-1031 YYGDLDGRAFVVF
+1031 
-1044 DDKSIKILNKYNQK
+1044 
-1058 VNNDKKGS
+1058 

-1244 LSDAS
+1244 LSEAS

-1255 VIVKAHDKAVNLLT
+1255 VIVKAHEKAVNLLT

-1338 ESKPLSEKEELDI
+1338 ESKPLNEKEELDI

-1384 LYADEMVQVKFPD
+1384 LYADEMVQTKFPD

-1633 YITWYGKALDY
+1633 YITWNGKALDY

-1669 ENVKPQQRLLRSLTN
+1669 ENVKPQQRLVRSLTN

-1698 FFSKHFGESVQIA
+1698 FFSKHFGESVQIV
-1711 ANKKALYTMEFEE
+1711 ANKKAVYTMEFKE

-1755 VSKHNLIKIL
+1755 VSKHNLIKML

-2053 FLNMQNGQGWK
+2053 FLNMQNGQGWRT
-2064 ATRDLVYSK
+2064 TRDLVYSK

-2299 GKVIQGKAEPEEA
+2299 GKVIQGKAESEEA

-2345 EPQWGDIY
+2345 EPQLGDIY
-2353 RRRPKRERD
+2353 RRRPKRER

>member
-1 MDSEKMRML
+1 MDSEKMRIL

-20 LTYNAIHEPKKL
+20 LTYNALHEPKKL

-153 LIGAQIAG
+153 LMGAQIAG

-173 TKRAAQASIANAIL
+173 TKRAAQASIANAII

-309 GAESAYAASVI
+309 GAEPAYAASVI

-347 IASYLGV
+347 IAASLGV

-494 NEKLI
+494 NEKLL
-499 EDERNFAGIVDEYTV
+499 EDENNFSGIVDEYKAGTL
-514 GKINDTKTYNVMTT
+514 NETKPYKVMTT
-528 PLALGLAGGKI
+528 PLAINLAGGKI
-539 LPVTIDGSKI
+539 LPVTIDGGRI
-549 KHIFDGHSDGMTPE
+549 NHIFEKHFDGMTPD
-563 LLKQVPRAMADPM
+563 LLKQLPRAFADPI
-576 MVLDSYAGRK
+576 MVLDSYSGRK

-601 VPLELDVERNRYQVN
+601 VPLDLDVSRDRYKVN
-616 AVSSAY
+616 AINSAY
-622 GKGGE
+622 GKGGA
-627 NGTDYDW
+627 NGTNYNW
-634 FIEHNLKKGRVSYI
+634 FIEHNIKKGRVAYV

-655 WLQSPGSDSASRGND
+655 WLQSDSSDSAIKGTD
-670 LDSLINNSIPD
+670 LDGFLNNSIPD

-687 RREEMQGYYQTAF
+687 RREEMQGYYQT
-700 HGSPHKFNKFNLEN
+700 
-714 IGTGEGAQS
+714 EG
-723 HGWGLYFAK
+723 K
-732 DRSVAGNRYRFIGK
+732 
-746 AADNSVTFGGR
+746 T
-757 PIMELYD
+757 
-764 SLERQAGTISDNAEA
+764 
-779 QKYYD
+779 
-784 KMALIEDI
+784 
-792 EYKGSTVDINEEN
+792 KG
-805 FSPAA
+805 A
-810 VKWFKREIKP
+810 
-820 RLRIKGSLIEV
+820 
-831 DIPEN
+831 
-836 NVLLDEQKTLAK
+836 
-848 QDENVKNLLKNFYKS
+848 
-863 LRSEQRSAVKEQLK
+863 
-877 QSVRKNE
+877 
-884 TSEEY
+884 
-889 SEKINKT
+889 
-896 RKIDSTLSRLNKILK
+896 
-911 PLPDTAP
+911 
-918 KFIQRAKELSM
+918 
-929 SELKGEGYDIGRL
+929 
-942 KTDQQYYDSIVNS
+942 
-955 LQAEQKELQAAI
+955 
-967 AAEEQTIQEAYNKEL
+967 
-982 ETIEK
+982 
-987 SRGAGLFNSNAITG
+987 
-1001 DNFYAAL
+1001 
-1008 SEVLGGAKEAS
+1008 
-1019 IALNKAGIKGIT
+1019 
-1031 YYGDLDGRAFVVF
+1031 
-1044 DDKSIKILNKYNQK
+1044 
-1058 VNNDKKGS
+1058 

-1193 KDFISTNEYAV
+1193 KDFVSANEYAV

-1384 LYADEMVQVKFPD
+1384 LYADEMVQAKFPD

-1669 ENVKPQQRLLRSLTN
+1669 ENVKPQQRLVRSFTN

-1711 ANKKALYTMEFEE
+1711 ANKKAVYTMEFEE

-1755 VSKHNLIKIL
+1755 VSKHNLIKML

-2001 GDCLSWIRQKTVNVA
+2001 GDCLSWIRQKIVNVA
-2016 IMLNFKTAVQNLG
+2016 IMFNFKTAVQNLG

-2053 FLNMQNGQGWK
+2053 FLNMQNGQGWRT
-2064 ATRDLVYSK
+2064 TRDLVYSK

>member
-20 LTYNAIHEPKKL
+20 LTYNALHEPKKL

-132 AGQLATQVAAT
+132 AGQLATNVLAT
-143 VFTGGAASTA
+143 VFTGGVASTA

-173 TKRAAQASIANAIL
+173 TKRAAQASIANAII

-309 GAESAYAASVI
+309 GAEPAYAASVI

-347 IASYLGV
+347 IAASLGV

-494 NEKLI
+494 NERLL
-499 EDERNFAGIVDEYTV
+499 EDENNFAANIDKFISGKLVD
-514 GKINDTKTYNVMTT
+514 KTIRVMQT
-528 PLALGLAGGKI
+528 PLALEVAGAKI
-539 LPVTIDGSKI
+539 LPVDMSVENLDKVLNG
-549 KHIFDGHSDGMTPE
+549 KHKSDMSADIMKQIPRALTDPLMIFDTYDG
-563 LLKQVPRAMADPM
+563 KNGAK
-576 MVLDSYAGRK
+576 RK
-586 VVVLDLKDAQGSTII
+586 IVALDLKSKNGATIV
-601 VPLELDVERNRYQVN
+601 VPFELEVDNKSNKYVMNEII
-616 AVSSAY
+616 SAY
-622 GKGGE
+622 GKTDNKTGEPRYEWFAKQIE
-627 NGTDYDW
+627 NGK
-634 FIEHNLKKGRVSYI
+634 LRYI

-655 WLQSPGSDSASRGND
+655 LIENEKPEWLMPFSTDSGFVKTDKLLQSPSSDSASKGNN
-670 LDSLINNSIPD
+670 LGSLLNNSIPD

-687 RREEMQGYYQTAF
+687 RREEMQGYYQA
-700 HGSPHKFNKFNLEN
+700 
-714 IGTGEGAQS
+714 EG
-723 HGWGLYFAK
+723 K
-732 DRSVAGNRYRFIGK
+732 
-746 AADNSVTFGGR
+746 T
-757 PIMELYD
+757 
-764 SLERQAGTISDNAEA
+764 
-779 QKYYD
+779 
-784 KMALIEDI
+784 
-792 EYKGSTVDINEEN
+792 KG
-805 FSPAA
+805 A
-810 VKWFKREIKP
+810 
-820 RLRIKGSLIEV
+820 
-831 DIPEN
+831 
-836 NVLLDEQKTLAK
+836 
-848 QDENVKNLLKNFYKS
+848 
-863 LRSEQRSAVKEQLK
+863 
-877 QSVRKNE
+877 
-884 TSEEY
+884 
-889 SEKINKT
+889 
-896 RKIDSTLSRLNKILK
+896 
-911 PLPDTAP
+911 
-918 KFIQRAKELSM
+918 
-929 SELKGEGYDIGRL
+929 
-942 KTDQQYYDSIVNS
+942 
-955 LQAEQKELQAAI
+955 
-967 AAEEQTIQEAYNKEL
+967 
-982 ETIEK
+982 
-987 SRGAGLFNSNAITG
+987 
-1001 DNFYAAL
+1001 
-1008 SEVLGGAKEAS
+1008 
-1019 IALNKAGIKGIT
+1019 
-1031 YYGDLDGRAFVVF
+1031 
-1044 DDKSIKILNKYNQK
+1044 
-1058 VNNDKKGS
+1058 

-1193 KDFISTNEYAV
+1193 KDFVSVNEYAV
-1204 PITQEVQEVFDRML
+1204 PITLEVQEVFDRML

-1384 LYADEMVQVKFPD
+1384 LYADEMVQAKFPD
-1397 IYKERRLAEQAAREA
+1397 IYKERRLAEQAAREV

-1698 FFSKHFGESVQIA
+1698 FFSKHFGESAQIA
-1711 ANKKALYTMEFEE
+1711 ANKKAVYTMEFKE
-1724 RIADATKKWLPDK
+1724 RIDDATKKWLPDK

-1755 VSKHNLIKIL
+1755 VSKHNLIKML

-1938 NIHDLCYRELTTSF
+1938 NIHDLCYRELTTNF

-2078 ERSIVP
+2078 ERSTVP

-2099 PVERIAVE
+2099 PVEKITVE

-2114 ATDNISAIPI
+2114 ATDNISAIPV
-2124 WAQAYQKKINA
+2124 WLQAYQKKINA
-2135 GASEQEAVL
+2135 GASEQDAVL
-2144 FAETVIR
+2144 FADTVIR

-2222 FCLLNLALALE
+2222 FCLLNLAFALE
-2233 PPFEEDDDGWVKYG
+2233 PPFEEDNDGWVKYS

>member
-132 AGQLATQVAAT
+132 AGQLATNVLAT

-173 TKRAAQASIANAIL
+173 TKRAAQASIANAII

-309 GAESAYAASVI
+309 GAESDYAASVI

-347 IASYLGV
+347 IAASLGV

-478 RVVSTPNG
+478 RVVSTPKG

-494 NEKLI
+494 NEKLL
-499 EDERNFAGIVDEYTV
+499 EDENNFSANIDNFIS
-514 GKINDTKTYNVMTT
+514 GKLADKTIRVMQT
-528 PLALGLAGGKI
+528 PLALEVAGAKI
-539 LPVTIDGSKI
+539 LPVDMSVENLDKVLNG
-549 KHIFDGHSDGMTPE
+549 KHKSDMSADIVKQIPRALTDPLMIFDTYDG
-563 LLKQVPRAMADPM
+563 KNGAK
-576 MVLDSYAGRK
+576 RK
-586 VVVLDLKDAQGSTII
+586 IVALDLKSKNGATIV
-601 VPLELDVERNRYQVN
+601 VPFELEVDNKSNKYVMNEII
-616 AVSSAY
+616 SAY
-622 GKGGE
+622 GKTDNKTGEPRYEWFAKQIE
-627 NGTDYDW
+627 NGK
-634 FIEHNLKKGRVSYI
+634 LRYI

-655 WLQSPGSDSASRGND
+655 LIENEKPEWLMPFSTDSGFVKTDKLLQSPSSDSASRITD
-670 LDSLINNSIPD
+670 LDSLLNNSIPD

-687 RREEMQGYYQTAF
+687 RREEIQGYYQA
-700 HGSPHKFNKFNLEN
+700 
-714 IGTGEGAQS
+714 EG
-723 HGWGLYFAK
+723 K
-732 DRSVAGNRYRFIGK
+732 
-746 AADNSVTFGGR
+746 T
-757 PIMELYD
+757 
-764 SLERQAGTISDNAEA
+764 
-779 QKYYD
+779 
-784 KMALIEDI
+784 
-792 EYKGSTVDINEEN
+792 KG
-805 FSPAA
+805 A
-810 VKWFKREIKP
+810 
-820 RLRIKGSLIEV
+820 
-831 DIPEN
+831 
-836 NVLLDEQKTLAK
+836 
-848 QDENVKNLLKNFYKS
+848 
-863 LRSEQRSAVKEQLK
+863 
-877 QSVRKNE
+877 
-884 TSEEY
+884 
-889 SEKINKT
+889 
-896 RKIDSTLSRLNKILK
+896 
-911 PLPDTAP
+911 
-918 KFIQRAKELSM
+918 
-929 SELKGEGYDIGRL
+929 
-942 KTDQQYYDSIVNS
+942 
-955 LQAEQKELQAAI
+955 
-967 AAEEQTIQEAYNKEL
+967 
-982 ETIEK
+982 
-987 SRGAGLFNSNAITG
+987 
-1001 DNFYAAL
+1001 
-1008 SEVLGGAKEAS
+1008 
-1019 IALNKAGIKGIT
+1019 
-1031 YYGDLDGRAFVVF
+1031 
-1044 DDKSIKILNKYNQK
+1044 
-1058 VNNDKKGS
+1058 

-1656 KLKTKWQSGINSK
+1656 KLKTKWQPGINSK
-1669 ENVKPQQRLLRSLTN
+1669 ENVKPQQRLLRSFTN

-1755 VSKHNLIKIL
+1755 VSKHNLIKML

-2001 GDCLSWIRQKTVNVA
+2001 GDCLSWIRQKIVNVA
-2016 IMLNFKTAVQNLG
+2016 IMFNFKTAVQNLG

-2053 FLNMQNGQGWK
+2053 FLNMQNGQGWRT
-2064 ATRDLVYSK
+2064 TRDLVYSK

-2233 PPFEEDDDGWVKYG
+2233 PPFEEDDDRWVKYS

-2353 RRRPKRERD
+2353 RRRPKKERNE

>member
-1 MDSEKMRML
+1 MDSEKMRIL

-20 LTYNAIHEPKKL
+20 LTYNALHEPKKL
-32 SIEQRHFDFLD
+32 SIEQRNFDFLD

-153 LIGAQIAG
+153 LMGAQIAG

-173 TKRAAQASIANAIL
+173 TKRAAQASIANAII

-309 GAESAYAASVI
+309 GAEPAYAASVI

-347 IASYLGV
+347 IAASLGV

-453 LSSRANIANPDD
+453 LSSHANIANPDD

-494 NEKLI
+494 NEKLL
-499 EDERNFAGIVDEYTV
+499 EDENNFAANIDKFISGKLVD
-514 GKINDTKTYNVMTT
+514 KTIRVMQT
-528 PLALGLAGGKI
+528 PLALEVAGAKI
-539 LPVTIDGSKI
+539 LPVDMSVENLDKVLNG
-549 KHIFDGHSDGMTPE
+549 KHKSDMSADIVKQIPRALTDPLMIFDTYDG
-563 LLKQVPRAMADPM
+563 KNGAK
-576 MVLDSYAGRK
+576 RK
-586 VVVLDLKDAQGSTII
+586 IVALDLKSKNGATIV
-601 VPLELDVERNRYQVN
+601 VPFELEVDNKSNKYVMNEII
-616 AVSSAY
+616 SAY
-622 GKGGE
+622 GKTDNKTGEPRYEWFAKQIE
-627 NGTDYDW
+627 NGK
-634 FIEHNLKKGRVSYI
+634 LRYI

-655 WLQSPGSDSASRGND
+655 LIENEKPEWLMPFSTDSGFVKTDKLLQSPSSDSASKGNN
-670 LDSLINNSIPD
+670 LGNLLNNSIPD

-700 HGSPHKFNKFNLEN
+700 HGSPHKFEKFDLGSV
-714 IGTGEGAQS
+714 GTGTGIQA
-723 HGWGLYFAK
+723 HGWGLYFAFSK
-732 DRSVAGNRYRFIGK
+732 NTAKRYRDK
-746 AADNSVTFGGR
+746 LKGR
-757 PIMELYD
+757 RDTYTGE
-764 SLERQAGTISDNAEA
+764 
-779 QKYYD
+779 
-784 KMALIEDI
+784 
-792 EYKGSTVDINEEN
+792 
-805 FSPAA
+805 
-810 VKWFKREIKP
+810 
-820 RLRIKGSLIEV
+820 GSLVEV
-831 DIPEN
+831 EIPEN
-836 NVLLDEQKTLAK
+836 DVLLDEDKSIEK
-848 QDENVKNLLKNFYKS
+848 QPPKVREIIKAELERIGGSANSGKSFYKE
-863 LRSEQRSAVKEQLK
+863 LMFEMKRRGAENPARAASEH
-877 QSVRKNE
+877 
-884 TSEEY
+884 
-889 SEKINKT
+889 
-896 RKIDSTLSRLNKILK
+896 LNKL
-911 PLPDTAP
+911 
-918 KFIQRAKELSM
+918 
-929 SELKGEGYDIGRL
+929 
-942 KTDQQYYDSIVNS
+942 
-955 LQAEQKELQAAI
+955 
-967 AAEEQTIQEAYNKEL
+967 
-982 ETIEK
+982 
-987 SRGAGLFNSNAITG
+987 
-1001 DNFYAAL
+1001 
-1008 SEVLGGAKEAS
+1008 
-1019 IALNKAGIKGIT
+1019 GIKGIK
-1031 YYGDLDGRAFVVF
+1031 YVGMVDGESYVIF
-1044 DDKSIKILNKYNQK
+1044 DDQAIKIINSYNQK
-1058 VNNDKKGS
+1058 VNNDKKGA

-1244 LSDAS
+1244 LSEAS

-1255 VIVKAHDKAVNLLT
+1255 VIVKAHEKAVKLLT

-1338 ESKPLSEKEELDI
+1338 ESKPLNEKEELDI

-1384 LYADEMVQVKFPD
+1384 LYADEMVQTKFPD

-1633 YITWYGKALDY
+1633 YITWNGKALDY

-1669 ENVKPQQRLLRSLTN
+1669 ENVKPQQRLVRSLTN

-1711 ANKKALYTMEFEE
+1711 ANKKAVYTMEFKE

-1831 NAHWDETS
+1831 NAYWDETS

-2053 FLNMQNGQGWK
+2053 FLNMQNGQGWRT
-2064 ATRDLVYSK
+2064 TRDLVYSK

>member
-20 LTYNAIHEPKKL
+20 LTYNALHEPKKL

-153 LIGAQIAG
+153 LMGAQIAG

-309 GAESAYAASVI
+309 GAEPAYAASVI

-347 IASYLGV
+347 IAASLGV

-453 LSSRANIANPDD
+453 LSSHANIANPDD
-465 PMQYFRDKPVSFK
+465 PMQYFRDNPLSFK
-478 RVVSTPNG
+478 RVISTPNG

-494 NEKLI
+494 NEKLL
-499 EDERNFAGIVDEYTV
+499 EDENNFSGIVDEYTA

-563 LLKQVPRAMADPM
+563 LLKQIPRAMADPM
-576 MVLDSYAGRK
+576 MVLDSYSGRK
-586 VVVLDLKDAQGSTII
+586 IVVLDLKDKQGSTII
-601 VPLELDVERNRYQVN
+601 VPLELDVERSWYKVN
-616 AVSSAY
+616 AITSAY

-627 NGTDYDW
+627 SGTDYNW

-655 WLQSPGSDSASRGND
+655 WLPSPSSDSASRITD
-670 LDSLINNSIPD
+670 LDSLLNNSIPD

-687 RREEMQGYYQTAF
+687 RREEMQGYYQA
-700 HGSPHKFNKFNLEN
+700 
-714 IGTGEGAQS
+714 EG
-723 HGWGLYFAK
+723 K
-732 DRSVAGNRYRFIGK
+732 
-746 AADNSVTFGGR
+746 T
-757 PIMELYD
+757 
-764 SLERQAGTISDNAEA
+764 
-779 QKYYD
+779 
-784 KMALIEDI
+784 
-792 EYKGSTVDINEEN
+792 KG
-805 FSPAA
+805 A
-810 VKWFKREIKP
+810 
-820 RLRIKGSLIEV
+820 
-831 DIPEN
+831 
-836 NVLLDEQKTLAK
+836 
-848 QDENVKNLLKNFYKS
+848 
-863 LRSEQRSAVKEQLK
+863 
-877 QSVRKNE
+877 
-884 TSEEY
+884 
-889 SEKINKT
+889 
-896 RKIDSTLSRLNKILK
+896 
-911 PLPDTAP
+911 
-918 KFIQRAKELSM
+918 
-929 SELKGEGYDIGRL
+929 
-942 KTDQQYYDSIVNS
+942 
-955 LQAEQKELQAAI
+955 
-967 AAEEQTIQEAYNKEL
+967 
-982 ETIEK
+982 
-987 SRGAGLFNSNAITG
+987 
-1001 DNFYAAL
+1001 
-1008 SEVLGGAKEAS
+1008 
-1019 IALNKAGIKGIT
+1019 
-1031 YYGDLDGRAFVVF
+1031 
-1044 DDKSIKILNKYNQK
+1044 
-1058 VNNDKKGS
+1058 

-1255 VIVKAHDKAVNLLT
+1255 VIVKAHEKAVNLLT

-1384 LYADEMVQVKFPD
+1384 LYADEMVQAKFPD

-1669 ENVKPQQRLLRSLTN
+1669 ENVKPQQRLLRSFTN

-1755 VSKHNLIKIL
+1755 VSKHNLIKML

-1823 AQKVVDAC
+1823 AQNVVDAC

-1839 DMVKRMTGFSPE
+1839 DMVKRMTGFYPE

-2078 ERSIVP
+2078 ERSTVP

-2099 PVERIAVE
+2099 PVEKITVE

-2114 ATDNISAIPI
+2114 ATDNISAIPV
-2124 WAQAYQKKINA
+2124 WLQAYQKKINA
-2135 GASEQEAVL
+2135 GASEQDAVL
-2144 FAETVIR
+2144 FADTVIR

-2222 FCLLNLALALE
+2222 FCLLNLAFALE
-2233 PPFEEDDDGWVKYG
+2233 PPFEEDDDGWVKYS

-2256 LLGPV
+2256 LLGPA
-2261 GQVANTLVSNMVGMR
+2261 GQVANALVSYMVGMR

-2284 VQGAFEQL
+2284 VQGSFDQMF
-2292 ERTGAKL
+2292 RTGAKL

-2353 RRRPKRERD
+2353 RRRPKKER

>member
-1 MDSEKMRML
+1 MDPERMRML
-10 QSEFESRYNP
+10 KSEFESRYNP
-20 LTYNAIHEPKKL
+20 LTYNALHEPKKL

-71 GTLAMARDYNIATR
+71 GTLAMTRDYNIATR

-109 HLQPFNVKG
+109 HLQPFNIKG

-132 AGQLATQVAAT
+132 AGQLAAQVAAT

-153 LIGAQIAG
+153 LMGAQIAG

-173 TKRAAQASIANAIL
+173 TKRAAQASIANAII

-309 GAESAYAASVI
+309 GAEPAYAASVI
-320 NSNLQGSKISIDAEA
+320 NSNLQGSKISVDAEA

-347 IASYLGV
+347 IAASLGV

-440 GATKQEALDTVAL
+440 GATKQEALQAMVL
-453 LSSRANIANPDD
+453 LESAARTQYPDD
-465 PMQYFRDKPVSFK
+465 PMQYFRDNPVNFK
-478 RVVSTPNG
+478 RFVSPPKG

-494 NEKLI
+494 NERLL
-499 EDERNFAGIVDEYTV
+499 EDENNFAANIDKFISGKLVD
-514 GKINDTKTYNVMTT
+514 KTIRVMQT
-528 PLALGLAGGKI
+528 PLALEVAGAKI
-539 LPVTIDGSKI
+539 LPVDMSVENLDKVLNG
-549 KHIFDGHSDGMTPE
+549 KHKSDMSADIVKQIPRALTDPLMIFDTYDG
-563 LLKQVPRAMADPM
+563 KNGAK
-576 MVLDSYAGRK
+576 RK
-586 VVVLDLKDAQGSTII
+586 IVALDLKSKNGATIV
-601 VPLELDVERNRYQVN
+601 VPFELEVDNKSNKYVMNEII
-616 AVSSAY
+616 SAY
-622 GKGGE
+622 GKTDNKTGEPRYEWFAKQIE
-627 NGTDYDW
+627 NGK
-634 FIEHNLKKGRVSYI
+634 LRYI

-655 WLQSPGSDSASRGND
+655 LIENEKPEWLMPFSTDSGFVKTDKLLQSPSSDSASKGNN
-670 LDSLINNSIPD
+670 LGSLLNNSIPD

-687 RREEMQGYYQTAF
+687 RREEMQGYYQA
-700 HGSPHKFNKFNLEN
+700 
-714 IGTGEGAQS
+714 EG
-723 HGWGLYFAK
+723 K
-732 DRSVAGNRYRFIGK
+732 
-746 AADNSVTFGGR
+746 T
-757 PIMELYD
+757 
-764 SLERQAGTISDNAEA
+764 
-779 QKYYD
+779 
-784 KMALIEDI
+784 
-792 EYKGSTVDINEEN
+792 KGAIN
-805 FSPAA
+805 
-810 VKWFKREIKP
+810 
-820 RLRIKGSLIEV
+820 
-831 DIPEN
+831 
-836 NVLLDEQKTLAK
+836 
-848 QDENVKNLLKNFYKS
+848 
-863 LRSEQRSAVKEQLK
+863 
-877 QSVRKNE
+877 
-884 TSEEY
+884 
-889 SEKINKT
+889 
-896 RKIDSTLSRLNKILK
+896 
-911 PLPDTAP
+911 
-918 KFIQRAKELSM
+918 
-929 SELKGEGYDIGRL
+929 
-942 KTDQQYYDSIVNS
+942 
-955 LQAEQKELQAAI
+955 
-967 AAEEQTIQEAYNKEL
+967 
-982 ETIEK
+982 
-987 SRGAGLFNSNAITG
+987 
-1001 DNFYAAL
+1001 
-1008 SEVLGGAKEAS
+1008 
-1019 IALNKAGIKGIT
+1019 
-1031 YYGDLDGRAFVVF
+1031 
-1044 DDKSIKILNKYNQK
+1044 
-1058 VNNDKKGS
+1058 
-1066 ITWDEE
+1066 WDEE

-1079 FEGADMSTVIHEAVG
+1079 FEGANASTVIHEALG
-1094 HYFIENLM
+1094 HYLSVNIM
-1102 REGALPNATEQMK
+1102 RRSKLPTATEQMR
-1115 KDRQTMLDY
+1115 KDRQTLLEY
-1124 AELTEL
+1124 AESSEEEWAELDKYDGDLT
-1130 EWNQLNKPFEELT
+1130 K
-1143 EEQQKRK
+1143 EQFDRK
-1150 TAAHERWAT
+1150 TAIYERWAT
-1159 AAEQYIMLGKSPSK
+1159 GAEQYFMLGIAPSK
-1173 EMQGPLS
+1173 DL
-1180 RFQKWLLETYKTI
+1180 RRIFANWKKWLLGIYKSI
-1193 KDFISTNEYAV
+1193 KDFVDANKEYAKE
-1204 PITQEVQEVFDRML
+1204 ITPEVRAVFDRAL
-1218 ASQEDIN
+1218 ASEEAIIEQQKL
-1225 IMERVDGYF
+1225 DGYF

-1244 LSDAS
+1244 LSEAS

-1255 VIVKAHDKAVNLLT
+1255 VIVKAHEKAVNLLT

-1287 RAEILPAIRQELE
+1287 RAEILPAIRQDLE

-1312 EDFPKYKTGKAV
+1312 EDFPKYKTGKVV

-1351 VKFDMISEASGF
+1351 VKFDMIAEVSGF

-1384 LYADEMVQVKFPD
+1384 LYADEMVQAKFPD

-1608 TLTFDRFEDVINA
+1608 TLTFERYEDVINA

-1711 ANKKALYTMEFEE
+1711 ANKKAVYTMEFEE

-1755 VSKHNLIKIL
+1755 VSKHNLIKML

-1993 SSISERDA
+1993 SSISERDV

-2053 FLNMQNGQGWK
+2053 FLNMQNGQGWRT
-2064 ATRDLVYSK
+2064 TRDLVYSK

-2144 FAETVIR
+2144 FAETVVR

-2247 KELLQYPMS
+2247 KELLQYPIS

-2353 RRRPKRERD
+2353 RRRPKRERDK

>member
-132 AGQLATQVAAT
+132 AGQLATNVLAT

-280 STIRVALDRN
+280 STIRVAIDRN

-309 GAESAYAASVI
+309 GAESTYAASVI
-320 NSNLQGSKISIDAEA
+320 NSNLQGSKISVDAEA

-347 IASYLGV
+347 IAASLGV

-465 PMQYFRDKPVSFK
+465 PMQYFRDNPLSFK

-494 NEKLI
+494 NEKLL
-499 EDERNFAGIVDEYTV
+499 EDENNFSGIVDEYKAGTL
-514 GKINDTKTYNVMTT
+514 NETKPYKVMTT
-528 PLALGLAGGKI
+528 PLAINLAGGKI
-539 LPVTIDGSKI
+539 LPVTIDGGRI
-549 KHIFDGHSDGMTPE
+549 NHIFEKHFDGMTPD
-563 LLKQVPRAMADPM
+563 LLKQLPRAFADPI
-576 MVLDSYAGRK
+576 MVLDSYSGRK

-601 VPLELDVERNRYQVN
+601 VPLDLDVSRDRYKVN
-616 AVSSAY
+616 AINSAY
-622 GKGGE
+622 GKGGA
-627 NGTDYDW
+627 NGTNYNW
-634 FIEHNLKKGRVSYI
+634 FIEHNIKKGRVAYV

-655 WLQSPGSDSASRGND
+655 WLQSDSSDSAIKGTD
-670 LDSLINNSIPD
+670 LDGFLNNSIPD

-687 RREEMQGYYQTAF
+687 RREEMQGYYQA
-700 HGSPHKFNKFNLEN
+700 
-714 IGTGEGAQS
+714 EG
-723 HGWGLYFAK
+723 K
-732 DRSVAGNRYRFIGK
+732 
-746 AADNSVTFGGR
+746 T
-757 PIMELYD
+757 
-764 SLERQAGTISDNAEA
+764 
-779 QKYYD
+779 
-784 KMALIEDI
+784 
-792 EYKGSTVDINEEN
+792 KG
-805 FSPAA
+805 A
-810 VKWFKREIKP
+810 
-820 RLRIKGSLIEV
+820 
-831 DIPEN
+831 
-836 NVLLDEQKTLAK
+836 
-848 QDENVKNLLKNFYKS
+848 
-863 LRSEQRSAVKEQLK
+863 
-877 QSVRKNE
+877 
-884 TSEEY
+884 
-889 SEKINKT
+889 
-896 RKIDSTLSRLNKILK
+896 
-911 PLPDTAP
+911 
-918 KFIQRAKELSM
+918 
-929 SELKGEGYDIGRL
+929 
-942 KTDQQYYDSIVNS
+942 
-955 LQAEQKELQAAI
+955 
-967 AAEEQTIQEAYNKEL
+967 
-982 ETIEK
+982 
-987 SRGAGLFNSNAITG
+987 
-1001 DNFYAAL
+1001 
-1008 SEVLGGAKEAS
+1008 
-1019 IALNKAGIKGIT
+1019 
-1031 YYGDLDGRAFVVF
+1031 
-1044 DDKSIKILNKYNQK
+1044 
-1058 VNNDKKGS
+1058 

-1193 KDFISTNEYAV
+1193 KDFISANEYAV

-1244 LSDAS
+1244 LSEAS

-1255 VIVKAHDKAVNLLT
+1255 VIVKAHEKAVNLLT

-1384 LYADEMVQVKFPD
+1384 LYADEMVQAKFPD

-1649 QAIENLL
+1649 QAIKNLL

-1669 ENVKPQQRLLRSLTN
+1669 ENVKPQQRLLRSFTN

-1755 VSKHNLIKIL
+1755 VSKHNLIKML

-2001 GDCLSWIRQKTVNVA
+2001 GDCLSWIRQKIVNVA
-2016 IMLNFKTAVQNLG
+2016 IMFNFKTAVQNLG

-2319 GGLIAGVPAQFNKL
+2319 GGLVAGVPAQFNKL

-2353 RRRPKRERD
+2353 RRRPKKERDE

>member
-20 LTYNAIHEPKKL
+20 LTYNALHEPKKL

-153 LIGAQIAG
+153 LMGAQIAG

-173 TKRAAQASIANAIL
+173 TKRAAQASIANAII

-280 STIRVALDRN
+280 SAIRVALDRN

-309 GAESAYAASVI
+309 GAEPAYAASVI

-347 IASYLGV
+347 IAASLGV

-494 NEKLI
+494 NEKLL
-499 EDERNFAGIVDEYTV
+499 EDERNFAGIVDEYTA

-670 LDSLINNSIPD
+670 LDSLLNNSIPD

-687 RREEMQGYYQTAF
+687 RREEMQGYYQA
-700 HGSPHKFNKFNLEN
+700 
-714 IGTGEGAQS
+714 EG
-723 HGWGLYFAK
+723 K
-732 DRSVAGNRYRFIGK
+732 
-746 AADNSVTFGGR
+746 T
-757 PIMELYD
+757 
-764 SLERQAGTISDNAEA
+764 
-779 QKYYD
+779 
-784 KMALIEDI
+784 
-792 EYKGSTVDINEEN
+792 KG
-805 FSPAA
+805 A
-810 VKWFKREIKP
+810 
-820 RLRIKGSLIEV
+820 
-831 DIPEN
+831 
-836 NVLLDEQKTLAK
+836 
-848 QDENVKNLLKNFYKS
+848 
-863 LRSEQRSAVKEQLK
+863 
-877 QSVRKNE
+877 
-884 TSEEY
+884 
-889 SEKINKT
+889 
-896 RKIDSTLSRLNKILK
+896 
-911 PLPDTAP
+911 
-918 KFIQRAKELSM
+918 
-929 SELKGEGYDIGRL
+929 
-942 KTDQQYYDSIVNS
+942 
-955 LQAEQKELQAAI
+955 
-967 AAEEQTIQEAYNKEL
+967 
-982 ETIEK
+982 
-987 SRGAGLFNSNAITG
+987 
-1001 DNFYAAL
+1001 
-1008 SEVLGGAKEAS
+1008 
-1019 IALNKAGIKGIT
+1019 
-1031 YYGDLDGRAFVVF
+1031 
-1044 DDKSIKILNKYNQK
+1044 
-1058 VNNDKKGS
+1058 

-1193 KDFISTNEYAV
+1193 KDFVSVNEYAV
-1204 PITQEVQEVFDRML
+1204 PITPEVQEVFDRML

-1384 LYADEMVQVKFPD
+1384 LYADEMVQAKFPD

-1669 ENVKPQQRLLRSLTN
+1669 ENVKPQQRLLRSFTN

-1711 ANKKALYTMEFEE
+1711 ANKKAVYTMEFEE

-1755 VSKHNLIKIL
+1755 VSKHNLIKML

-2001 GDCLSWIRQKTVNVA
+2001 GDCLSWIRQKIVNVA
-2016 IMLNFKTAVQNLG
+2016 IMFNFKTAVQNLG

>member
-1 MDSEKMRML
+1 MDSEKMRIL

-20 LTYNAIHEPKKL
+20 LTYNALHEPKKL
-32 SIEQRHFDFLD
+32 SIEQRNFDFLD

-153 LIGAQIAG
+153 LMGAQIAG

-173 TKRAAQASIANAIL
+173 TKRAAQASIANAII

-309 GAESAYAASVI
+309 GAEPAYAASVI

-347 IASYLGV
+347 IAASLGV

-453 LSSRANIANPDD
+453 LSSHANIANPDD

-494 NEKLI
+494 NEKLL
-499 EDERNFAGIVDEYTV
+499 EDENNFAANIDKFISGKLVD
-514 GKINDTKTYNVMTT
+514 KTIRVMQT
-528 PLALGLAGGKI
+528 PLALEVAGAKI
-539 LPVTIDGSKI
+539 LPVDMSVENLDKVLNG
-549 KHIFDGHSDGMTPE
+549 KHKSDMSADIVKQIPRALTDPLMIFDTYDG
-563 LLKQVPRAMADPM
+563 KNGAK
-576 MVLDSYAGRK
+576 RK
-586 VVVLDLKDAQGSTII
+586 IVALDLKSKNGATIV
-601 VPLELDVERNRYQVN
+601 VPFELEVDNKSNKYVMNEII
-616 AVSSAY
+616 SAY
-622 GKGGE
+622 GKTDNKTGEPRYEWFAKQIE
-627 NGTDYDW
+627 NGK
-634 FIEHNLKKGRVSYI
+634 LRYI

-655 WLQSPGSDSASRGND
+655 LIENEKPEWLMPFSTDSGFVKTDKLLQSPSSDSASRITD
-670 LDSLINNSIPD
+670 LDSLLNNSIPD

-687 RREEMQGYYQTAF
+687 RREEMQGYYQA
-700 HGSPHKFNKFNLEN
+700 
-714 IGTGEGAQS
+714 EG
-723 HGWGLYFAK
+723 K
-732 DRSVAGNRYRFIGK
+732 
-746 AADNSVTFGGR
+746 T
-757 PIMELYD
+757 
-764 SLERQAGTISDNAEA
+764 
-779 QKYYD
+779 
-784 KMALIEDI
+784 
-792 EYKGSTVDINEEN
+792 KG
-805 FSPAA
+805 A
-810 VKWFKREIKP
+810 
-820 RLRIKGSLIEV
+820 
-831 DIPEN
+831 
-836 NVLLDEQKTLAK
+836 
-848 QDENVKNLLKNFYKS
+848 
-863 LRSEQRSAVKEQLK
+863 
-877 QSVRKNE
+877 
-884 TSEEY
+884 
-889 SEKINKT
+889 
-896 RKIDSTLSRLNKILK
+896 
-911 PLPDTAP
+911 
-918 KFIQRAKELSM
+918 
-929 SELKGEGYDIGRL
+929 
-942 KTDQQYYDSIVNS
+942 
-955 LQAEQKELQAAI
+955 
-967 AAEEQTIQEAYNKEL
+967 
-982 ETIEK
+982 
-987 SRGAGLFNSNAITG
+987 
-1001 DNFYAAL
+1001 
-1008 SEVLGGAKEAS
+1008 
-1019 IALNKAGIKGIT
+1019 
-1031 YYGDLDGRAFVVF
+1031 
-1044 DDKSIKILNKYNQK
+1044 
-1058 VNNDKKGS
+1058 

-1244 LSDAS
+1244 LSEAS

-1255 VIVKAHDKAVNLLT
+1255 VIVKAHEKAVNLLT

-1338 ESKPLSEKEELDI
+1338 ESKPLNEKEELDI

-1384 LYADEMVQVKFPD
+1384 LYADEMVQTKFPD

-1669 ENVKPQQRLLRSLTN
+1669 ENVKPQQRLVRSLTN

-1711 ANKKALYTMEFEE
+1711 ANKKAVYTMEFEE

-1755 VSKHNLIKIL
+1755 VSKHNLIKML

-2053 FLNMQNGQGWK
+2053 FLNMQNGQGWRT
-2064 ATRDLVYSK
+2064 TRDLVYSK

-2299 GKVIQGKAEPEEA
+2299 GKVIQGKAESEEA

-2353 RRRPKRERD
+2353 RRRPKRER

>member
-132 AGQLATQVAAT
+132 AGQLATNVLAT

-173 TKRAAQASIANAIL
+173 TKRAAQASIANAII

-309 GAESAYAASVI
+309 GAESDYAASVI

-347 IASYLGV
+347 IAASLGV

-478 RVVSTPNG
+478 RVVSTPKG

-494 NEKLI
+494 NEKLL
-499 EDERNFAGIVDEYTV
+499 EDENNFSANIDNFIS
-514 GKINDTKTYNVMTT
+514 GKLADKTIRVMQT
-528 PLALGLAGGKI
+528 PLALEVAGAKI
-539 LPVTIDGSKI
+539 LPVDMSVENLDKVLNG
-549 KHIFDGHSDGMTPE
+549 KHKSDMSADIVKQIPRALTDPLMIFDTYDG
-563 LLKQVPRAMADPM
+563 KNGAK
-576 MVLDSYAGRK
+576 RK
-586 VVVLDLKDAQGSTII
+586 IVALDLKSKNGATIV
-601 VPLELDVERNRYQVN
+601 VPFELEVDNKSNKYVMNEII
-616 AVSSAY
+616 SAY
-622 GKGGE
+622 GKTDNKTGEPRYEWFAKQIE
-627 NGTDYDW
+627 NGK
-634 FIEHNLKKGRVSYI
+634 LRYI

-655 WLQSPGSDSASRGND
+655 LIENEKPEWLMPFSTDSGFVKTDKLLQSPSSDSASKGNN
-670 LDSLINNSIPD
+670 LGSLLNNSIPD

-687 RREEMQGYYQTAF
+687 RREEMQGYYQA
-700 HGSPHKFNKFNLEN
+700 
-714 IGTGEGAQS
+714 EG
-723 HGWGLYFAK
+723 
-732 DRSVAGNRYRFIGK
+732 
-746 AADNSVTFGGR
+746 
-757 PIMELYD
+757 
-764 SLERQAGTISDNAEA
+764 
-779 QKYYD
+779 
-784 KMALIEDI
+784 
-792 EYKGSTVDINEEN
+792 
-805 FSPAA
+805 
-810 VKWFKREIKP
+810 
-820 RLRIKGSLIEV
+820 
-831 DIPEN
+831 
-836 NVLLDEQKTLAK
+836 KT
-848 QDENVKNLLKNFYKS
+848 
-863 LRSEQRSAVKEQLK
+863 
-877 QSVRKNE
+877 
-884 TSEEY
+884 
-889 SEKINKT
+889 
-896 RKIDSTLSRLNKILK
+896 
-911 PLPDTAP
+911 
-918 KFIQRAKELSM
+918 
-929 SELKGEGYDIGRL
+929 
-942 KTDQQYYDSIVNS
+942 
-955 LQAEQKELQAAI
+955 
-967 AAEEQTIQEAYNKEL
+967 
-982 ETIEK
+982 
-987 SRGAGLFNSNAITG
+987 
-1001 DNFYAAL
+1001 
-1008 SEVLGGAKEAS
+1008 
-1019 IALNKAGIKGIT
+1019 
-1031 YYGDLDGRAFVVF
+1031 
-1044 DDKSIKILNKYNQK
+1044 
-1058 VNNDKKGS
+1058 KGS

-1384 LYADEMVQVKFPD
+1384 LYADEMVQAKFPD

-1711 ANKKALYTMEFEE
+1711 ANKKAVYTMEFEE

-1755 VSKHNLIKIL
+1755 VSKHNLIKML

-2078 ERSIVP
+2078 ERSTVP

-2099 PVERIAVE
+2099 PVEKITVE

-2114 ATDNISAIPI
+2114 ATDNISAIPV
-2124 WAQAYQKKINA
+2124 WLQAYQKKINA
-2135 GASEQEAVL
+2135 GASEQDAVL
-2144 FAETVIR
+2144 FADTVIR

-2192 FGIFGREWSAGR
+2192 FGIFGREWSASR

-2222 FCLLNLALALE
+2222 FCLLNLAFALE
-2233 PPFEEDDDGWVKYG
+2233 PPFEEDDDGWVKYS

-2256 LLGPV
+2256 LLGPA
-2261 GQVANTLVSNMVGMR
+2261 GQVANALVSYMVGMR

-2284 VQGAFEQL
+2284 VQGSFDQMF
-2292 ERTGAKL
+2292 RTGAKL

-2353 RRRPKRERD
+2353 RRRPKRER

>member
-50 EWKDVKSFYNGSIN
+50 EWKDLNALYNGSIN

-132 AGQLATQVAAT
+132 AGQLATNVLAT
-143 VFTGGAASTA
+143 VFTGGVASTA

-309 GAESAYAASVI
+309 GAEPAYAASVI

-347 IASYLGV
+347 IAASLGV

-453 LSSRANIANPDD
+453 LSSHANIANPDD

-494 NEKLI
+494 NEKLL
-499 EDERNFAGIVDEYTV
+499 EDENNFSGIVDEYTA

-563 LLKQVPRAMADPM
+563 LLKQIPRAMADPM
-576 MVLDSYAGRK
+576 MVLDSYSGRK
-586 VVVLDLKDAQGSTII
+586 IVVLDLKDKQGSTII
-601 VPLELDVERNRYQVN
+601 VPLELDVERSWYKVN
-616 AVSSAY
+616 AITSAY

-627 NGTDYDW
+627 SGTDYNW

-655 WLQSPGSDSASRGND
+655 WLPSPSSDSASRITD
-670 LDSLINNSIPD
+670 LDSLLNNSIPD

-687 RREEMQGYYQTAF
+687 RREEMQGYYQA
-700 HGSPHKFNKFNLEN
+700 
-714 IGTGEGAQS
+714 EG
-723 HGWGLYFAK
+723 K
-732 DRSVAGNRYRFIGK
+732 
-746 AADNSVTFGGR
+746 T
-757 PIMELYD
+757 
-764 SLERQAGTISDNAEA
+764 
-779 QKYYD
+779 
-784 KMALIEDI
+784 
-792 EYKGSTVDINEEN
+792 KG
-805 FSPAA
+805 A
-810 VKWFKREIKP
+810 
-820 RLRIKGSLIEV
+820 
-831 DIPEN
+831 
-836 NVLLDEQKTLAK
+836 
-848 QDENVKNLLKNFYKS
+848 
-863 LRSEQRSAVKEQLK
+863 
-877 QSVRKNE
+877 
-884 TSEEY
+884 
-889 SEKINKT
+889 
-896 RKIDSTLSRLNKILK
+896 
-911 PLPDTAP
+911 
-918 KFIQRAKELSM
+918 
-929 SELKGEGYDIGRL
+929 
-942 KTDQQYYDSIVNS
+942 
-955 LQAEQKELQAAI
+955 
-967 AAEEQTIQEAYNKEL
+967 
-982 ETIEK
+982 
-987 SRGAGLFNSNAITG
+987 
-1001 DNFYAAL
+1001 
-1008 SEVLGGAKEAS
+1008 
-1019 IALNKAGIKGIT
+1019 
-1031 YYGDLDGRAFVVF
+1031 
-1044 DDKSIKILNKYNQK
+1044 
-1058 VNNDKKGS
+1058 

-1244 LSDAS
+1244 LSEAS

-1384 LYADEMVQVKFPD
+1384 LYADEMVQAKFPD

-1608 TLTFDRFEDVINA
+1608 TLTFGRFEDVINA

-1656 KLKTKWQSGINSK
+1656 KLKTKWQPGINSK
-1669 ENVKPQQRLLRSLTN
+1669 ENVKPQQRLLRSFTN

-1737 KAVEAA
+1737 KSVEAA

-1755 VSKHNLIKIL
+1755 VSKHNLIKML

-2001 GDCLSWIRQKTVNVA
+2001 GDCLSWIRQKIVNVA
-2016 IMLNFKTAVQNLG
+2016 IMFNFKTAVQNLG

-2353 RRRPKRERD
+2353 RRRPKKERNE

>member
-1 MDSEKMRML
+1 MDSEKMRIL

-20 LTYNAIHEPKKL
+20 LTYNALHEPKKL
-32 SIEQRHFDFLD
+32 SIEQRNFDFLD

-153 LIGAQIAG
+153 LMGAQIAG

-173 TKRAAQASIANAIL
+173 TKRAAQASIANAII

-347 IASYLGV
+347 IAASLGV

-494 NEKLI
+494 NEKLL
-499 EDERNFAGIVDEYTV
+499 EDENNFSGIVDEYTA

-670 LDSLINNSIPD
+670 LDSLLNNSIPD

-687 RREEMQGYYQTAF
+687 RREEMQGYYQA
-700 HGSPHKFNKFNLEN
+700 
-714 IGTGEGAQS
+714 EG
-723 HGWGLYFAK
+723 K
-732 DRSVAGNRYRFIGK
+732 
-746 AADNSVTFGGR
+746 T
-757 PIMELYD
+757 
-764 SLERQAGTISDNAEA
+764 
-779 QKYYD
+779 
-784 KMALIEDI
+784 
-792 EYKGSTVDINEEN
+792 KG
-805 FSPAA
+805 A
-810 VKWFKREIKP
+810 
-820 RLRIKGSLIEV
+820 
-831 DIPEN
+831 
-836 NVLLDEQKTLAK
+836 
-848 QDENVKNLLKNFYKS
+848 
-863 LRSEQRSAVKEQLK
+863 
-877 QSVRKNE
+877 
-884 TSEEY
+884 
-889 SEKINKT
+889 
-896 RKIDSTLSRLNKILK
+896 
-911 PLPDTAP
+911 
-918 KFIQRAKELSM
+918 
-929 SELKGEGYDIGRL
+929 
-942 KTDQQYYDSIVNS
+942 
-955 LQAEQKELQAAI
+955 
-967 AAEEQTIQEAYNKEL
+967 
-982 ETIEK
+982 
-987 SRGAGLFNSNAITG
+987 
-1001 DNFYAAL
+1001 
-1008 SEVLGGAKEAS
+1008 
-1019 IALNKAGIKGIT
+1019 
-1031 YYGDLDGRAFVVF
+1031 
-1044 DDKSIKILNKYNQK
+1044 
-1058 VNNDKKGS
+1058 

-1244 LSDAS
+1244 LSEAS

-1255 VIVKAHDKAVNLLT
+1255 VIVKAHEKAVNLLT

-1338 ESKPLSEKEELDI
+1338 ESKPLNEKEELDI

-1384 LYADEMVQVKFPD
+1384 LYADEMVQTKFPD

-1669 ENVKPQQRLLRSLTN
+1669 ENVKPQQRLVRSFTN

-1711 ANKKALYTMEFEE
+1711 ANKKAVYTMEFEE

-1755 VSKHNLIKIL
+1755 VSKHNLIKML

-2001 GDCLSWIRQKTVNVA
+2001 GDCLSWIRQKIVNVA
-2016 IMLNFKTAVQNLG
+2016 IMFNFKTAVQNLG

-2053 FLNMQNGQGWK
+2053 FLNMQNGQGWRT
-2064 ATRDLVYSK
+2064 TRDLVYSK

-2299 GKVIQGKAEPEEA
+2299 GKVIQGKAESEEA

-2353 RRRPKRERD
+2353 RRRPKKER

>member
-132 AGQLATQVAAT
+132 AGQLATNVLAT

-173 TKRAAQASIANAIL
+173 TKRAAQASIANAII

-309 GAESAYAASVI
+309 GAEPAYAASVI

-347 IASYLGV
+347 IAASLGV

-494 NEKLI
+494 NEKLL
-499 EDERNFAGIVDEYTV
+499 EDENNFSGIVDEYKAGTL
-514 GKINDTKTYNVMTT
+514 NETKPYKVMTT
-528 PLALGLAGGKI
+528 PLAINLAGGKI
-539 LPVTIDGSKI
+539 LPVTIDGGRI
-549 KHIFDGHSDGMTPE
+549 NHIFEKHFDGMTPD
-563 LLKQVPRAMADPM
+563 LLKQLPRAFADPI
-576 MVLDSYAGRK
+576 MVLDSYSGRK

-601 VPLELDVERNRYQVN
+601 VPLDLDVSRDRYKVN
-616 AVSSAY
+616 AINSAY
-622 GKGGE
+622 GKGGA
-627 NGTDYDW
+627 NGTNYNW
-634 FIEHNLKKGRVSYI
+634 FIEHNIKKGRVAYV

-655 WLQSPGSDSASRGND
+655 WLQSDSSDSAIKGTD
-670 LDSLINNSIPD
+670 LDGFLNNSIPD

-687 RREEMQGYYQTAF
+687 RREEMQGYYQA
-700 HGSPHKFNKFNLEN
+700 
-714 IGTGEGAQS
+714 EG
-723 HGWGLYFAK
+723 K
-732 DRSVAGNRYRFIGK
+732 
-746 AADNSVTFGGR
+746 T
-757 PIMELYD
+757 
-764 SLERQAGTISDNAEA
+764 
-779 QKYYD
+779 
-784 KMALIEDI
+784 
-792 EYKGSTVDINEEN
+792 KG
-805 FSPAA
+805 A
-810 VKWFKREIKP
+810 
-820 RLRIKGSLIEV
+820 
-831 DIPEN
+831 
-836 NVLLDEQKTLAK
+836 
-848 QDENVKNLLKNFYKS
+848 
-863 LRSEQRSAVKEQLK
+863 
-877 QSVRKNE
+877 
-884 TSEEY
+884 
-889 SEKINKT
+889 
-896 RKIDSTLSRLNKILK
+896 
-911 PLPDTAP
+911 
-918 KFIQRAKELSM
+918 
-929 SELKGEGYDIGRL
+929 
-942 KTDQQYYDSIVNS
+942 
-955 LQAEQKELQAAI
+955 
-967 AAEEQTIQEAYNKEL
+967 
-982 ETIEK
+982 
-987 SRGAGLFNSNAITG
+987 
-1001 DNFYAAL
+1001 
-1008 SEVLGGAKEAS
+1008 
-1019 IALNKAGIKGIT
+1019 
-1031 YYGDLDGRAFVVF
+1031 
-1044 DDKSIKILNKYNQK
+1044 
-1058 VNNDKKGS
+1058 

-1244 LSDAS
+1244 LSEAS

-1255 VIVKAHDKAVNLLT
+1255 VIVKAHEKAVNLLT

-1384 LYADEMVQVKFPD
+1384 LYADEMVQAKFPD

-1509 ALNHA
+1509 ALTHA

-1656 KLKTKWQSGINSK
+1656 KLKTKWQPGINSK
-1669 ENVKPQQRLLRSLTN
+1669 ENVKPQQRLLRSFTN

-1755 VSKHNLIKIL
+1755 VSKHNLIKML

-2001 GDCLSWIRQKTVNVA
+2001 GDCLSWIRQKIVNVA
-2016 IMLNFKTAVQNLG
+2016 IMFNFKTAVQNLG

-2053 FLNMQNGQGWK
+2053 FLNMQNGQGWRT
-2064 ATRDLVYSK
+2064 TRDLVYSK

-2353 RRRPKRERD
+2353 RRRPKKERNE

>member
-132 AGQLATQVAAT
+132 AGQLATNVLAT

-173 TKRAAQASIANAIL
+173 TKRAAQASIANAII

-347 IASYLGV
+347 IAASLGV

-486 RYMQTKSA
+486 RYMQTKTA
-494 NEKLI
+494 NEKLL
-499 EDERNFAGIVDEYTV
+499 EDENNFSGIVDEYKAGTL
-514 GKINDTKTYNVMTT
+514 NETKPYKVMTT
-528 PLALGLAGGKI
+528 PLAINLAGGKI
-539 LPVTIDGSKI
+539 LPVTIDGGRI
-549 KHIFDGHSDGMTPE
+549 NHIFEKHFDGMTPDI
-563 LLKQVPRAMADPM
+563 LKQLPRAFADPI
-576 MVLDSYAGRK
+576 MVLDSYSGRK

-601 VPLELDVERNRYQVN
+601 VPLDLDVSRDRYKVN
-616 AVSSAY
+616 AINSAY
-622 GKGGE
+622 GKGGA
-627 NGTDYDW
+627 NGTNYNW
-634 FIEHNLKKGRVSYI
+634 FIEHNIKKGRVAYV

-655 WLQSPGSDSASRGND
+655 WLQSDSSDSAIKGTD
-670 LDSLINNSIPD
+670 LDGFLNNSIPD

-687 RREEMQGYYQTAF
+687 RREEMQGYYQA
-700 HGSPHKFNKFNLEN
+700 
-714 IGTGEGAQS
+714 EG
-723 HGWGLYFAK
+723 K
-732 DRSVAGNRYRFIGK
+732 
-746 AADNSVTFGGR
+746 T
-757 PIMELYD
+757 
-764 SLERQAGTISDNAEA
+764 
-779 QKYYD
+779 
-784 KMALIEDI
+784 
-792 EYKGSTVDINEEN
+792 KG
-805 FSPAA
+805 A
-810 VKWFKREIKP
+810 
-820 RLRIKGSLIEV
+820 
-831 DIPEN
+831 
-836 NVLLDEQKTLAK
+836 
-848 QDENVKNLLKNFYKS
+848 
-863 LRSEQRSAVKEQLK
+863 
-877 QSVRKNE
+877 
-884 TSEEY
+884 
-889 SEKINKT
+889 
-896 RKIDSTLSRLNKILK
+896 
-911 PLPDTAP
+911 
-918 KFIQRAKELSM
+918 
-929 SELKGEGYDIGRL
+929 
-942 KTDQQYYDSIVNS
+942 
-955 LQAEQKELQAAI
+955 
-967 AAEEQTIQEAYNKEL
+967 
-982 ETIEK
+982 
-987 SRGAGLFNSNAITG
+987 
-1001 DNFYAAL
+1001 
-1008 SEVLGGAKEAS
+1008 
-1019 IALNKAGIKGIT
+1019 
-1031 YYGDLDGRAFVVF
+1031 
-1044 DDKSIKILNKYNQK
+1044 
-1058 VNNDKKGS
+1058 

-1115 KDRQTMLDY
+1115 KDRKTMLDY

-1255 VIVKAHDKAVNLLT
+1255 VIVKAHEKAVNLLT

-1384 LYADEMVQVKFPD
+1384 LYADEMVQAKFPD

-1633 YITWYGKALDY
+1633 YITWYGKVLDY

-1698 FFSKHFGESVQIA
+1698 FFSKHFGESAQIA
-1711 ANKKALYTMEFEE
+1711 ANKKAVYTMEFKE
-1724 RIADATKKWLPDK
+1724 RIDDATKKWLPDK

-1755 VSKHNLIKIL
+1755 VSKHNLIKML

-2078 ERSIVP
+2078 ERSTVP

-2099 PVERIAVE
+2099 PVEKITVE

-2114 ATDNISAIPI
+2114 ATDNISAIPV
-2124 WAQAYQKKINA
+2124 WLQAYQKKINA
-2135 GASEQEAVL
+2135 GASEQDAVL
-2144 FAETVIR
+2144 FADTVIR

-2222 FCLLNLALALE
+2222 FCLLNLAFALE
-2233 PPFEEDDDGWVKYG
+2233 PPFEEDDDEWVKYS

-2256 LLGPV
+2256 LLGPA
-2261 GQVANTLVSNMVGMR
+2261 GQVANALVSYMVGMR

-2284 VQGAFEQL
+2284 VQGSFDQMF
-2292 ERTGAKL
+2292 RTGAKL

-2319 GGLIAGVPAQFNKL
+2319 GGLVAGVPAQFNKL

-2353 RRRPKRERD
+2353 RRRPKKER

>member
-50 EWKDVKSFYNGSIN
+50 EWKDLKALYNGSLN

-153 LIGAQIAG
+153 LMGAQIAG

-173 TKRAAQASIANAIL
+173 TKRAAQASIANAII

-309 GAESAYAASVI
+309 GTEPAYAASVI

-347 IASYLGV
+347 IAASLGV

-494 NEKLI
+494 NEKLL
-499 EDERNFAGIVDEYTV
+499 EDENNFSGIVDEYTA

-563 LLKQVPRAMADPM
+563 LLKQIPRAMADPM
-576 MVLDSYAGRK
+576 MVLDSYSGRK
-586 VVVLDLKDAQGSTII
+586 IVVLDLKDKQGSTII
-601 VPLELDVERNRYQVN
+601 VPLELDVERSWYKVN
-616 AVSSAY
+616 AITSAY
-622 GKGGE
+622 GKGE
-627 NGTDYDW
+627 ESGTDYNW

-655 WLQSPGSDSASRGND
+655 WLPSPSSDSASRITD
-670 LDSLINNSIPD
+670 LDSLLNNSIPD

-687 RREEMQGYYQTAF
+687 RREEMQGYYQA
-700 HGSPHKFNKFNLEN
+700 
-714 IGTGEGAQS
+714 EG
-723 HGWGLYFAK
+723 K
-732 DRSVAGNRYRFIGK
+732 
-746 AADNSVTFGGR
+746 T
-757 PIMELYD
+757 
-764 SLERQAGTISDNAEA
+764 
-779 QKYYD
+779 
-784 KMALIEDI
+784 
-792 EYKGSTVDINEEN
+792 KG
-805 FSPAA
+805 A
-810 VKWFKREIKP
+810 
-820 RLRIKGSLIEV
+820 
-831 DIPEN
+831 
-836 NVLLDEQKTLAK
+836 
-848 QDENVKNLLKNFYKS
+848 
-863 LRSEQRSAVKEQLK
+863 
-877 QSVRKNE
+877 
-884 TSEEY
+884 
-889 SEKINKT
+889 
-896 RKIDSTLSRLNKILK
+896 
-911 PLPDTAP
+911 
-918 KFIQRAKELSM
+918 
-929 SELKGEGYDIGRL
+929 
-942 KTDQQYYDSIVNS
+942 
-955 LQAEQKELQAAI
+955 
-967 AAEEQTIQEAYNKEL
+967 
-982 ETIEK
+982 
-987 SRGAGLFNSNAITG
+987 
-1001 DNFYAAL
+1001 
-1008 SEVLGGAKEAS
+1008 
-1019 IALNKAGIKGIT
+1019 
-1031 YYGDLDGRAFVVF
+1031 
-1044 DDKSIKILNKYNQK
+1044 
-1058 VNNDKKGS
+1058 

-1193 KDFISTNEYAV
+1193 KDFVSANEYAV

-1244 LSDAS
+1244 LSEAS

-1338 ESKPLSEKEELDI
+1338 ESKPLNEKEELDI

-1384 LYADEMVQVKFPD
+1384 LYADEMVQTKFPD

-1563 HKEYNPEF
+1563 HKDYNPEF

-1577 EYAAAM
+1577 EYAVAM

-1633 YITWYGKALDY
+1633 YITWGGKALDY

-1669 ENVKPQQRLLRSLTN
+1669 ENVKPQQRLLRSFTN

-1711 ANKKALYTMEFEE
+1711 ANKKALYTMEFKE

-1737 KAVEAA
+1737 KAVETA

-1755 VSKHNLIKIL
+1755 VSKHNLIKML

-1811 LGNVLTEADINY
+1811 LGNVLTEADIDY
-1823 AQKVVDAC
+1823 AQKVVAAC

-2001 GDCLSWIRQKTVNVA
+2001 GDCLSWIRQKIVNVA
-2016 IMLNFKTAVQNLG
+2016 IMFNFKTAVQNLG

-2053 FLNMQNGQGWK
+2053 FLNMQNGQGWRT
-2064 ATRDLVYSK
+2064 TRDLVYSK

-2353 RRRPKRERD
+2353 RRRPKRER

>member
-1 MDSEKMRML
+1 MDPEKMRML

-20 LTYNAIHEPKKL
+20 LTYNTLHEPKKL

-50 EWKDVKSFYNGSIN
+50 EWKDVKAFYNGSIN

-71 GTLAMARDYNIATR
+71 GTLAMVRDYNIATR
-85 REREPNYQPMT
+85 REREPNYQPMP
-96 EGVAIIDEALKSE
+96 EGVAIIDDTLKSE

-132 AGQLATQVAAT
+132 AGQLATQVTAT
-143 VFTGGAASTA
+143 VLTGGAAGTA
-153 LIGAQIAG
+153 LMGAQIAG

-173 TKRAAQASIANAIL
+173 TKRAAQASIANAII
-187 QTPLERLSLGKLLKR
+187 QTPLEKLSLGKLLKR

-215 IGESALTEAFTEGI
+215 IGESALTETFTEGI

-241 KNEGKSIQ
+241 KNEGKTIQ
-249 ELAAEFD
+249 ELAKEFD
-256 KNVGT
+256 KNVVT

-309 GAESAYAASVI
+309 EAEPAYAASVI
-320 NSNLQGSKISIDAEA
+320 NSNLQGSKISVDAEA

-347 IASYLGV
+347 IAASLGV

-465 PMQYFRDKPVSFK
+465 PMQYFRDHPVNFK
-478 RVVSTPNG
+478 RVVSTPGG

-494 NEKLI
+494 SERLL
-499 EDERNFAGIVDEYTV
+499 EDENNFAGIVDEYTA

-563 LLKQVPRAMADPM
+563 LLKQIPRAMADPM
-576 MVLDSYAGRK
+576 MILDSYAGRK
-586 VVVLDLKDAQGSTII
+586 IVVLDLKDNQGSTII
-601 VPLELDVERNRYQVN
+601 VPLELDVERSWYKVN
-616 AVSSAY
+616 AIASAY

-627 NGTDYDW
+627 SGTDYNW
-634 FIEHNLKKGRVSYI
+634 FIEHNLKKGRVSYV

-655 WLQSPGSDSASRGND
+655 WLPSPSSDSASRITD
-670 LDSLINNSIPD
+670 LDSLLNNSIPD

-687 RREEMQGYYQTAF
+687 RREEMQGYYQT
-700 HGSPHKFNKFNLEN
+700 
-714 IGTGEGAQS
+714 EG
-723 HGWGLYFAK
+723 K
-732 DRSVAGNRYRFIGK
+732 
-746 AADNSVTFGGR
+746 T
-757 PIMELYD
+757 
-764 SLERQAGTISDNAEA
+764 
-779 QKYYD
+779 
-784 KMALIEDI
+784 
-792 EYKGSTVDINEEN
+792 KG
-805 FSPAA
+805 A
-810 VKWFKREIKP
+810 
-820 RLRIKGSLIEV
+820 
-831 DIPEN
+831 
-836 NVLLDEQKTLAK
+836 
-848 QDENVKNLLKNFYKS
+848 
-863 LRSEQRSAVKEQLK
+863 
-877 QSVRKNE
+877 
-884 TSEEY
+884 
-889 SEKINKT
+889 
-896 RKIDSTLSRLNKILK
+896 
-911 PLPDTAP
+911 
-918 KFIQRAKELSM
+918 
-929 SELKGEGYDIGRL
+929 
-942 KTDQQYYDSIVNS
+942 
-955 LQAEQKELQAAI
+955 
-967 AAEEQTIQEAYNKEL
+967 
-982 ETIEK
+982 
-987 SRGAGLFNSNAITG
+987 
-1001 DNFYAAL
+1001 
-1008 SEVLGGAKEAS
+1008 
-1019 IALNKAGIKGIT
+1019 
-1031 YYGDLDGRAFVVF
+1031 
-1044 DDKSIKILNKYNQK
+1044 
-1058 VNNDKKGS
+1058 
-1066 ITWDEE
+1066 ITWDAE
-1072 GKAIISL
+1072 GKAIINL

-1124 AELTEL
+1124 AELTDL
-1130 EWNQLNKPFEELT
+1130 EWKQLNKPFEELT
-1143 EEQQKRK
+1143 EEQQKRNI
-1150 TAAHERWAT
+1150 AAHERWAT

-1193 KDFISTNEYAV
+1193 KDFVSTNEYAV
-1204 PITQEVQEVFDRML
+1204 PITQEVQEVFDRMI

-1244 LSDAS
+1244 LSEAS

-1255 VIVKAHDKAVNLLT
+1255 VIVKAHEKAVNLLT

-1363 TSGDELSSKLLS
+1363 ASGDELASKLLS

-1384 LYADEMVQVKFPD
+1384 LYADEMVQAKFPD

-1432 AAGILAQQR
+1432 AAGILAKQR

-1465 SNMVVADAVRTSKY
+1465 SNMVVADAIRTSKY

-1488 KAIDAAKKNDYD
+1488 KALDAAKNNDHD

-1514 MVQESLNMRAKI
+1514 MVQESLNIRAKI
-1526 EQYKKYLK
+1526 EQDKKYLK

-1557 ERMGLN
+1557 ERLGLN

-1577 EYAAAM
+1577 EYAVAM

-1600 RTFISPMQ
+1600 RAFISPMQ
-1608 TLTFDRFEDVINA
+1608 TLTFERYEDVINA

-1656 KLKTKWQSGINSK
+1656 KLKTKWHSGINSN
-1669 ENVKPQQRLLRSLTN
+1669 ENVKPHQRLLRSLTN

-1711 ANKKALYTMEFEE
+1711 ANKKAVYTMEFEE
-1724 RIADATKKWLPDK
+1724 RIADAIKKWLPDK

-1755 VSKHNLIKIL
+1755 VSKHNLIKML

-1776 LCSVREKSTYTE
+1776 LCSVKEKSTYTE
-1788 FFRGSDLWVEG
+1788 FFRGSGLWVEG
-1799 DVELTRSNLLEF
+1799 DVELTRNNLLEF

-1885 HPAALD
+1885 HPASLD

-1899 RSVNSIRTLHTNT
+1899 SSVNNIRTLHTNT

-1964 LKEKLGI
+1964 LKEKLGV

-2045 VMAAYGNL
+2045 VMTAYGNL

-2099 PVERIAVE
+2099 PVEKIAVE

-2178 QGFFNTQFNQWQRE
+2178 QGFFNTQFNQWERE

-2233 PPFEEDDDGWVKYG
+2233 PPFEEDDDGWIKYG

>member
-1 MDSEKMRML
+1 MDSEKMRIL

-20 LTYNAIHEPKKL
+20 LTYNALHEPKKL
-32 SIEQRHFDFLD
+32 SIEQRNFDFLD

-153 LIGAQIAG
+153 LMGAQIAG

-173 TKRAAQASIANAIL
+173 TKRAAQASIANAII

-309 GAESAYAASVI
+309 GAEPAYAASVI

-347 IASYLGV
+347 IAASLGV

-453 LSSRANIANPDD
+453 LSSHANIANPDD

-494 NEKLI
+494 NEKLL
-499 EDERNFAGIVDEYTV
+499 EDENNFAANIDKFISGKLVD
-514 GKINDTKTYNVMTT
+514 KTIRVMQT
-528 PLALGLAGGKI
+528 PLALEVAGAKI
-539 LPVTIDGSKI
+539 LPVDMSVENLDKVLNG
-549 KHIFDGHSDGMTPE
+549 KHKSDMSADIVKQIPRALTDPLMIFDTYDG
-563 LLKQVPRAMADPM
+563 KNGAK
-576 MVLDSYAGRK
+576 RK
-586 VVVLDLKDAQGSTII
+586 IVALDLKSKNGATIV
-601 VPLELDVERNRYQVN
+601 VPFELEVDNKSNKYVMNEII
-616 AVSSAY
+616 SAY
-622 GKGGE
+622 GKTDNKTGEPRYEWFAKQIE
-627 NGTDYDW
+627 NGK
-634 FIEHNLKKGRVSYI
+634 LRYI

-655 WLQSPGSDSASRGND
+655 LIENEKPEWLMPFSTDSGFVKTDKLLQSPSSDSASRITD
-670 LDSLINNSIPD
+670 LDSLLNNSIPD

-687 RREEMQGYYQTAF
+687 RREEMQGYYQA
-700 HGSPHKFNKFNLEN
+700 
-714 IGTGEGAQS
+714 EG
-723 HGWGLYFAK
+723 K
-732 DRSVAGNRYRFIGK
+732 
-746 AADNSVTFGGR
+746 T
-757 PIMELYD
+757 
-764 SLERQAGTISDNAEA
+764 
-779 QKYYD
+779 
-784 KMALIEDI
+784 
-792 EYKGSTVDINEEN
+792 KG
-805 FSPAA
+805 A
-810 VKWFKREIKP
+810 
-820 RLRIKGSLIEV
+820 
-831 DIPEN
+831 
-836 NVLLDEQKTLAK
+836 
-848 QDENVKNLLKNFYKS
+848 
-863 LRSEQRSAVKEQLK
+863 
-877 QSVRKNE
+877 
-884 TSEEY
+884 
-889 SEKINKT
+889 
-896 RKIDSTLSRLNKILK
+896 
-911 PLPDTAP
+911 
-918 KFIQRAKELSM
+918 
-929 SELKGEGYDIGRL
+929 
-942 KTDQQYYDSIVNS
+942 
-955 LQAEQKELQAAI
+955 
-967 AAEEQTIQEAYNKEL
+967 
-982 ETIEK
+982 
-987 SRGAGLFNSNAITG
+987 
-1001 DNFYAAL
+1001 
-1008 SEVLGGAKEAS
+1008 
-1019 IALNKAGIKGIT
+1019 
-1031 YYGDLDGRAFVVF
+1031 
-1044 DDKSIKILNKYNQK
+1044 
-1058 VNNDKKGS
+1058 

-1244 LSDAS
+1244 LSEAS

-1255 VIVKAHDKAVNLLT
+1255 VIVKAHEKAVNLLT

-1338 ESKPLSEKEELDI
+1338 ESKPLNEKEELDI

-1384 LYADEMVQVKFPD
+1384 LYADEMVQAKFPD

-1577 EYAAAM
+1577 EYAVAM

-1698 FFSKHFGESVQIA
+1698 FFSKHFGESAQIA
-1711 ANKKALYTMEFEE
+1711 ANKKAVYTMEFKE
-1724 RIADATKKWLPDK
+1724 RIDDATKKWLPDK

-1755 VSKHNLIKIL
+1755 VSKHNLIKML

-2078 ERSIVP
+2078 ERSTVP

-2099 PVERIAVE
+2099 PVEKITVE

-2114 ATDNISAIPI
+2114 ATDNISAIPV
-2124 WAQAYQKKINA
+2124 WLQAYQKKINA
-2135 GASEQEAVL
+2135 GASEQDAVL
-2144 FAETVIR
+2144 FADTVIR

-2222 FCLLNLALALE
+2222 FCLLNLAFALE
-2233 PPFEEDDDGWVKYG
+2233 PPFEEDDDGWVKYS

>member
-1 MDSEKMRML
+1 MDPEKMRML
-10 QSEFESRYNP
+10 KSEFESRYNP
-20 LTYNAIHEPKKL
+20 LTYNALHEPKKL

-109 HLQPFNVKG
+109 HLQPFNIKG

-132 AGQLATQVAAT
+132 AGQLAAQVAAT

-153 LIGAQIAG
+153 LMGAQIAG

-173 TKRAAQASIANAIL
+173 TKRAAQASIANAII

-309 GAESAYAASVI
+309 GAEPAYAASVI
-320 NSNLQGSKISIDAEA
+320 NSNLQGSKISVDAEA

-347 IASYLGV
+347 IAASLGV

-440 GATKQEALDTVAL
+440 GATKQEALQAMVL
-453 LSSRANIANPDD
+453 LESAARTQYPDD
-465 PMQYFRDKPVSFK
+465 PMQYFRDNPVNFK
-478 RVVSTPNG
+478 RFVSTPKG

-494 NEKLI
+494 NERLL
-499 EDERNFAGIVDEYTV
+499 EDENNFAANIDKFISGKLVD
-514 GKINDTKTYNVMTT
+514 KTIRVMQT
-528 PLALGLAGGKI
+528 PLALEVAGAKI
-539 LPVTIDGSKI
+539 LPVDMSVENLDKVLNG
-549 KHIFDGHSDGMTPE
+549 KHKSDMSADIVKQIPRALTDPLMIFDTYDG
-563 LLKQVPRAMADPM
+563 KNGAK
-576 MVLDSYAGRK
+576 RK
-586 VVVLDLKDAQGSTII
+586 IVALDLKSKNGATIV
-601 VPLELDVERNRYQVN
+601 VPFELEVDNKSNKYVMNEII
-616 AVSSAY
+616 SAY
-622 GKGGE
+622 GKTDNKTGEPRYEWFAKQIE
-627 NGTDYDW
+627 NGK
-634 FIEHNLKKGRVSYI
+634 LRYI

-655 WLQSPGSDSASRGND
+655 LIENEKPEWLMPFSTDSGFVKTDKLLQSPSSDSASKGNN
-670 LDSLINNSIPD
+670 LGSLLNNSIPD

-700 HGSPHKFNKFNLEN
+700 HGSPHKFEKFDLGSV
-714 IGTGEGAQS
+714 GTGTGIQA
-723 HGWGLYFAK
+723 HGLGLYFAFSK
-732 DRSVAGNRYRFIGK
+732 NTAKRYRDRLK
-746 AADNSVTFGGR
+746 GR
-757 PIMELYD
+757 RDTYTGE
-764 SLERQAGTISDNAEA
+764 
-779 QKYYD
+779 
-784 KMALIEDI
+784 
-792 EYKGSTVDINEEN
+792 
-805 FSPAA
+805 
-810 VKWFKREIKP
+810 
-820 RLRIKGSLIEV
+820 GSLVEV
-831 DIPEN
+831 EIPEN
-836 NVLLDEQKTLAK
+836 DVLLDENKSIEK
-848 QDENVKNLLKNFYKS
+848 QPPKVREIIKAELERIGGSANSGRSFYKE
-863 LRSEQRSAVKEQLK
+863 LMFEMKRRGAENPARAASEH
-877 QSVRKNE
+877 
-884 TSEEY
+884 
-889 SEKINKT
+889 
-896 RKIDSTLSRLNKILK
+896 LNKL
-911 PLPDTAP
+911 
-918 KFIQRAKELSM
+918 
-929 SELKGEGYDIGRL
+929 
-942 KTDQQYYDSIVNS
+942 
-955 LQAEQKELQAAI
+955 
-967 AAEEQTIQEAYNKEL
+967 
-982 ETIEK
+982 
-987 SRGAGLFNSNAITG
+987 
-1001 DNFYAAL
+1001 
-1008 SEVLGGAKEAS
+1008 
-1019 IALNKAGIKGIT
+1019 GIKGIK
-1031 YYGDLDGRAFVVF
+1031 YVGMVDGESYVIF
-1044 DDKSIKILNKYNQK
+1044 DDQAIKIINSYNQK
-1058 VNNDKKGS
+1058 VNNDKKGA

-1079 FEGADMSTVIHEAVG
+1079 FEGANASTVIHEALG
-1094 HYFIENLM
+1094 HYLSVNIM
-1102 REGALPNATEQMK
+1102 RRSKLPTATEQMR
-1115 KDRQTMLDY
+1115 KDRQTLLEY
-1124 AELTEL
+1124 AESSEEEWAELDKYDGDLT
-1130 EWNQLNKPFEELT
+1130 K
-1143 EEQQKRK
+1143 EQFDRK
-1150 TAAHERWAT
+1150 TAIYERWAT
-1159 AAEQYIMLGKSPSK
+1159 GAEQYFMLGIAPSK
-1173 EMQGPLS
+1173 DL
-1180 RFQKWLLETYKTI
+1180 RRIFANWKKWLLGIYKSI
-1193 KDFISTNEYAV
+1193 KDFVDANKEYAKE
-1204 PITQEVQEVFDRML
+1204 ITPEVRAVFDRAL
-1218 ASQEDIN
+1218 ASEEAIIEQQKL
-1225 IMERVDGYF
+1225 DGYF

-1244 LSDAS
+1244 LSEAS

-1255 VIVKAHDKAVNLLT
+1255 VIVKAHEKAVNLLT

-1287 RAEILPAIRQELE
+1287 RAEILPAIRQDLE

-1312 EDFPKYKTGKAV
+1312 EDFPKYKTGKVV

-1351 VKFDMISEASGF
+1351 VKFDMIAEVSGF

-1384 LYADEMVQVKFPD
+1384 LYADEMVQAKFPD

-1608 TLTFDRFEDVINA
+1608 TLTFERYEDVINA

-1656 KLKTKWQSGINSK
+1656 KLKTKWQPGINSK

-1711 ANKKALYTMEFEE
+1711 ANKKAVYTMEFEE

-1755 VSKHNLIKIL
+1755 VSKHNLIKML

-1993 SSISERDA
+1993 SSISERDV

-2053 FLNMQNGQGWK
+2053 FLNMQNGQGWRT
-2064 ATRDLVYSK
+2064 TRDLVYSK

-2144 FAETVIR
+2144 FAETVVR

-2353 RRRPKRERD
+2353 RRRPKRERDK

>member
-1 MDSEKMRML
+1 MDPEKMRML
-10 QSEFESRYNP
+10 KSEFESRYNP
-20 LTYNAIHEPKKL
+20 LTYNALHEPKKL

-85 REREPNYQPMT
+85 REREPNYHPMT

-109 HLQPFNVKG
+109 HLQPFNIKG

-132 AGQLATQVAAT
+132 AGQLAAQVAAT

-153 LIGAQIAG
+153 LMGAQIAG

-173 TKRAAQASIANAIL
+173 TKRAAQASIANAII

-309 GAESAYAASVI
+309 GAEPAYAASVI
-320 NSNLQGSKISIDAEA
+320 NSNLQGSKISVDAEA
-335 LYQYAQTQNIDE
+335 LYQYAQTQNIDK
-347 IASYLGV
+347 IAASLGV

-440 GATKQEALDTVAL
+440 GATKQEALQAMVL
-453 LSSRANIANPDD
+453 LESAARTQYPDD
-465 PMQYFRDKPVSFK
+465 PMQYFRDNPVNFK
-478 RVVSTPNG
+478 RFVSTPKG

-494 NEKLI
+494 NERLL
-499 EDERNFAGIVDEYTV
+499 EDENNFAANIDKFISGKLVD
-514 GKINDTKTYNVMTT
+514 KTIRVMQT
-528 PLALGLAGGKI
+528 PLALEVAGAKI
-539 LPVTIDGSKI
+539 LPVDMSVENLDKVLNG
-549 KHIFDGHSDGMTPE
+549 KHKSDMSADIVKQIPRALTDPLMIFDTYDG
-563 LLKQVPRAMADPM
+563 KNGAK
-576 MVLDSYAGRK
+576 RK
-586 VVVLDLKDAQGSTII
+586 IVALDLKSKNGATIV
-601 VPLELDVERNRYQVN
+601 VPFELEVDNKSNKYVMNEII
-616 AVSSAY
+616 SAY
-622 GKGGE
+622 GKTDNKTGEPRYEWFAKQIE
-627 NGTDYDW
+627 NGK
-634 FIEHNLKKGRVSYI
+634 LRYI

-655 WLQSPGSDSASRGND
+655 LIENEKPEWLMPFSTDSGFVKTDKLLQSPSSDSASKGNN
-670 LDSLINNSIPD
+670 LGSLLNNSIPD

-687 RREEMQGYYQTAF
+687 RREEMQGYYQA
-700 HGSPHKFNKFNLEN
+700 
-714 IGTGEGAQS
+714 EG
-723 HGWGLYFAK
+723 K
-732 DRSVAGNRYRFIGK
+732 
-746 AADNSVTFGGR
+746 T
-757 PIMELYD
+757 
-764 SLERQAGTISDNAEA
+764 
-779 QKYYD
+779 
-784 KMALIEDI
+784 
-792 EYKGSTVDINEEN
+792 KG
-805 FSPAA
+805 A
-810 VKWFKREIKP
+810 
-820 RLRIKGSLIEV
+820 
-831 DIPEN
+831 
-836 NVLLDEQKTLAK
+836 
-848 QDENVKNLLKNFYKS
+848 
-863 LRSEQRSAVKEQLK
+863 
-877 QSVRKNE
+877 
-884 TSEEY
+884 
-889 SEKINKT
+889 
-896 RKIDSTLSRLNKILK
+896 
-911 PLPDTAP
+911 
-918 KFIQRAKELSM
+918 
-929 SELKGEGYDIGRL
+929 
-942 KTDQQYYDSIVNS
+942 
-955 LQAEQKELQAAI
+955 
-967 AAEEQTIQEAYNKEL
+967 
-982 ETIEK
+982 
-987 SRGAGLFNSNAITG
+987 
-1001 DNFYAAL
+1001 
-1008 SEVLGGAKEAS
+1008 
-1019 IALNKAGIKGIT
+1019 
-1031 YYGDLDGRAFVVF
+1031 
-1044 DDKSIKILNKYNQK
+1044 
-1058 VNNDKKGS
+1058 

-1079 FEGADMSTVIHEAVG
+1079 FEGANASTVIHEALG
-1094 HYFIENLM
+1094 HYLSVNIM
-1102 REGALPNATEQMK
+1102 RRSKLPTATEQMR
-1115 KDRQTMLDY
+1115 KDRQTLLEY
-1124 AELTEL
+1124 AESSEEEWAELDKYDGDLT
-1130 EWNQLNKPFEELT
+1130 K
-1143 EEQQKRK
+1143 EQFDRK
-1150 TAAHERWAT
+1150 TAIYERWAT
-1159 AAEQYIMLGKSPSK
+1159 GAEQYFMLGIAPSK
-1173 EMQGPLS
+1173 DL
-1180 RFQKWLLETYKTI
+1180 RRIFANWKKWLLGIYKSI
-1193 KDFISTNEYAV
+1193 KDFVDANKEYAKE
-1204 PITQEVQEVFDRML
+1204 ITPEVRAVFDRAL
-1218 ASQEDIN
+1218 ASEEAIIEQQKL
-1225 IMERVDGYF
+1225 DGYF

-1244 LSDAS
+1244 LSEAS

-1255 VIVKAHDKAVNLLT
+1255 VIVKAHEKAVNLLT

-1287 RAEILPAIRQELE
+1287 RAEILPAIRQDLE

-1312 EDFPKYKTGKAV
+1312 EDFPKYKTGKVV

-1351 VKFDMISEASGF
+1351 VKFDMISEVSGF

-1384 LYADEMVQVKFPD
+1384 LYADEMVQAKFPD

-1608 TLTFDRFEDVINA
+1608 TLTFERYEDVINA

-1711 ANKKALYTMEFEE
+1711 ANKKAVYTMEFEE

-1755 VSKHNLIKIL
+1755 VSKHNLIKML

-1993 SSISERDA
+1993 SSISERDV

-2053 FLNMQNGQGWK
+2053 FLNMQNGQGWRT
-2064 ATRDLVYSK
+2064 TRDLVYSK

-2144 FAETVIR
+2144 FAETVVR

-2353 RRRPKRERD
+2353 RRRPKRERDK